1 MDIEEKDLGK
11 AIVTVASPEIYD
23 ATQAYER
30 LTYVKHNG
38 HVYLSKQDVPVG
50 ASPTGGDND
59 EYWLDY
65 EIAAASCRLGRAY
78 RRITD
83 WNVVRP
89 TGGSYDNP
97 HPVEEEWTAEPT
109 STNGI
114 LWYSERLFTED
125 GRNQDAEWSMP
136 AQLTYTLYTEFY
148 TSNVEKEPGTPDTHP
163 QNWVKGY
170 QEGYIWLATQEVY
183 NGSKQGWVVNLIR
196 GTKIESV
203 EATVDAEVG
212 TPAVVVIN
220 KGTELNPKFV
230 FQFTNMKGEH
240 GDRGNYTFIFNGEIN
255 PTGNNQTSSVVTPA
269 GITLAVG
276 DNVIDNNG
284 DVYIVRVIGPTTFAV
299 IQNAVQT
306 IRGIDTKRGVV
317 YMRSNND
324 SSVKTPTGGSYDNPV
339 PTESAWSTEIPDGVA
354 KLWVSTRMFTSN
366 GKNQEEAW
374 STPKNLTYVQ
384 YTETWYSTVE
394 NNPGNPDDN
403 PDNWNKTGTNFIW
416 IAVRTIY
423 NGSKQ
428 EWNIAKVVGKTGATG
443 PTGAPGSNG
452 SDGADG
458 KSASIKSA
466 TATVDANVGI
476 PSVAVTVG
484 GTEFERTFDFAFKNL
499 KGQKGDKG
507 DIGNTGEKGDT
518 GAAGKDGKNFTILG
532 YKDSLEQ
539 LQTDVPSPAQGD
551 AYGVGTAE
559 PYELYI
565 YDTTKGWVANGTIGG
580 GTSVDVVDNLA
591 TADSEKALSAN
602 MGKKLNEDKLAI
614 GDVVNNLTTN
624 DAKKA
629 LSAAQGK
636 VLNESKI
643 DDAPKDG
650 SPYMRKNGAWS
661 AYTQI
666 EEVYTFEP
674 DLTTDKVTQEEY
686 NKLKAAI
693 EAGKI
698 IALKQQDIVGGYT
711 ISIAIFMENTISLMY
726 NAGDS
731 FTLLSIT
738 SDLTISVEARYCLL
752 PNNTKEYEVTGDYNP
767 AHKKYVDE
775 AVVANSHKVLPGE
788 VLEITQD
795 MASDDIFA
803 KFGGKSA
810 YLDFVKNTSTN
821 SIIRVEGGALCV
833 ASMISYTND
842 NTSTLDIQTLGLN
855 ASQYIRVTVS
865 SGTASALT
873 AKYIFVNE
881 SDVLKKNNT
890 TAYTPTQN
898 YHPATKKYADAS
910 SLYKVYNLGLN
921 VIDRTGVLLLWE
933 AEKDEYNATVYRG
946 IMMGSLCTIPLNGIT
961 QAGGVPLVSMFASFR
976 KIGENNETDFMYARG
991 SSYIR
996 VAPATVIYNNKDY
1009 TALQIEVSG
1018 EADIMNFVGYFNR
1031 PPLLTWVPYLEET
1044 GSGTVI
1050 LNEEINNNIEVS
1062 AAKELVGSSD
1072 VLTKT
1077 NTSAYTP
1084 TQPYHPAT
1092 KKYVDDKVY
1101 VVNNSTWE
1109 EVLRNNK
1116 SINGTDVQ
1124 ALVNKLFG
1132 SYSEFLSLLQG
1143 VNDNVYIGL
1152 KFTDWMYDDANG
1164 YGVGS
1169 SYTVSNLYAKH
1180 NTAEG
1185 EFNCNF
1191 TYFYKNALKCCII
1204 SVNEASNH
1212 NYDKLIIQDIVTSD
1226 NLTTITKK
1234 TAAEY
1239 EALGSKDANTA
1250 YCVTD

>member
-23 ATQAYER
+23 VTQAYER

-50 ASPTGGDND
+50 TAPTGGDND

-97 HPVEEEWTAEPT
+97 HPVEEEWSAEPT
-109 STNGI
+109 SANGI

-183 NGSKQGWVVNLIR
+183 NGSKQGWVVTLLR

-212 TPAVVVIN
+212 TPTVVVIN
-220 KGTELNPKFV
+220 KGTDLNPKFV

-255 PTGNNQTSSVVTPA
+255 PTGNNQTSSVVTPT

-284 DVYIVRVIGPTTFAV
+284 DVYTVRVIGPTTFAV
-299 IQNAVQT
+299 IQDAVQT

-324 SSVKTPTGGSYDNPV
+324 ASVKTPTGGSYDNPV
-339 PTESAWSTEIPDGVA
+339 PTESTWNTEIPDGSA

-403 PDNWNKTGTNFIW
+403 PDNWSKTGNNFIW

-476 PSVAVTVG
+476 PSVDVTVG

-507 DIGNTGEKGDT
+507 DIGKTGEKGDT

-551 AYGVGTAE
+551 AYGVGTVE

-580 GTSVDVVDNLA
+580 GTSVDVVDNL
-591 TADSEKALSAN
+591 TTGDADKALSAN

-636 VLNESKI
+636 KLQDEKVE
-643 DDAPKDG
+643 DAPKDG

-674 DLTTDKVTQEEY
+674 DLTTDKITQEEY
-686 NKLKAAI
+686 NKLKAAVQ
-693 EAGKI
+693 AGKVI
-698 IALKQQDIVGGYT
+698 VLKQQDIPGGYVMST
-711 ISIAIFMENTISLMY
+711 SIFMENTINLMY
-726 NAGDS
+726 SVGDS

-738 SDLTISVEARYCLL
+738 SDLNVTVEAQYCLL

-775 AVVANSHKVLPGE
+775 AVVANSYKVLPTE
-788 VLEITQD
+788 VLEITQG

-810 YLDFVKNTSTN
+810 YLDFVKNTPTN

-890 TAYTPTQN
+890 TAYTPTQH
-898 YHPATKKYADAS
+898 YHPATKA
-910 SLYKVYNLGLN
+910 
-921 VIDRTGVLLLWE
+921 
-933 AEKDEYNATVYRG
+933 
-946 IMMGSLCTIPLNGIT
+946 
-961 QAGGVPLVSMFASFR
+961 
-976 KIGENNETDFMYARG
+976 
-991 SSYIR
+991 
-996 VAPATVIYNNKDY
+996 
-1009 TALQIEVSG
+1009 
-1018 EADIMNFVGYFNR
+1018 
-1031 PPLLTWVPYLEET
+1031 
-1044 GSGTVI
+1044 
-1050 LNEEINNNIEVS
+1050 
-1062 AAKELVGSSD
+1062 
-1072 VLTKT
+1072 
-1077 NTSAYTP
+1077 
-1084 TQPYHPAT
+1084 
-1092 KKYVDDKVY
+1092 YVDDIGYGRTITIATTADKFLNTANLSGVDAEQRVIDLFGTLDHFKNVVANILANHVRY
-1101 VVNNSTWE
+1101 YFHFGDNPNNNCVELGCVNAWRANNNSSHQLHFIITYYDENNLYTNRISIVVNNDTA
-1109 EVLRNNK
+1109 K
-1116 SINGTDVQ
+1116 SKVII
-1124 ALVNKLFG
+1124 ASLVN
-1132 SYSEFLSLLQG
+1132 S
-1143 VNDNVYIGL
+1143 DNVATL
-1152 KFTDWMYDDANG
+1152 
-1164 YGVGS
+1164 
-1169 SYTVSNLYAKH
+1169 
-1180 NTAEG
+1180 
-1185 EFNCNF
+1185 
-1191 TYFYKNALKCCII
+1191 
-1204 SVNEASNH
+1204 
-1212 NYDKLIIQDIVTSD
+1212 
-1226 NLTTITKK
+1226 TKK
-1234 TAAEY
+1234 TSTEY
-1239 EALGSKDANTA
+1239 SNINPKANNTA
-1250 YCVTD
+1250 YLVTDD

>member
-50 ASPTGGDND
+50 ASPTGSDND

-109 STNGI
+109 SANGI

-212 TPAVVVIN
+212 TPTVVVIN
-220 KGTELNPKFV
+220 KGTELNPKFI

-255 PTGNNQTSSVVTPA
+255 PTGNNQTSSVVTPT

-284 DVYIVRVIGPTTFAV
+284 DVYTVRVIGPTTFAV
-299 IQNAVQT
+299 IQDAVQT

-339 PTESAWSTEIPDGVA
+339 PTESAWSTEIPDGSA

-403 PDNWNKTGTNFIW
+403 PDNWSKTGNNFIW

-428 EWNIAKVVGKTGATG
+428 EWNIAKVIGKTGATG

-476 PSVAVTVG
+476 PSVDVTVG

-507 DIGNTGEKGDT
+507 DIGKTGEKGDT

-551 AYGVGTAE
+551 AYGVGTVE

-580 GTSVDVVDNLA
+580 GTSVDVVDNL
-591 TADSEKALSAN
+591 TTGDADKALSAN
-602 MGKKLNEDKLAI
+602 MGKKLNDEKLAI
-614 GDVVNNLTTN
+614 TNIVNNLTTN
-624 DAKKA
+624 DSKKA

-636 VLNESKI
+636 ALNESKI

-674 DLTTDKVTQEEY
+674 DLTTDKITQEEY
-686 NKLKAAI
+686 NKLKAAVQ
-693 EAGKI
+693 AGKVI
-698 IALKQQDIVGGYT
+698 VLKQQDIPGGYVMS
-711 ISIAIFMENTISLMY
+711 ISIFMENTINLMY
-726 NAGDS
+726 SAGDS

-738 SDLTISVEARYCLL
+738 SDLNVTVEARYCLL
-752 PNNTKEYEVTGDYNP
+752 PNNTKEYEVTGNYNP

-775 AVVANSHKVLPGE
+775 AVVANSYKVLPIE
-788 VLEITQD
+788 VLEITQG
-795 MASDDIFA
+795 MASDDIFN

-810 YLDFVKNTSTN
+810 YLDFVKNTPTN

-833 ASMISYTND
+833 ASMITYTDD

-865 SGTASALT
+865 GGTASALT
-873 AKYIFVNE
+873 TKYIFVNE

-898 YHPATKKYADAS
+898 YHPATKKYADNS

-933 AEKDEYNATVYRG
+933 AEKDEYDATVYRG

-1018 EADIMNFVGYFNR
+1018 EADIMNFVGYFDR

-1044 GSGTVI
+1044 GSDEVI
-1050 LNEEINNNIEVS
+1050 LNEEINSNIDVS

-1077 NTSAYTP
+1077 NTNAFTP
-1084 TQPYHPAT
+1084 TSDYQPAT
-1092 KKYVDDKVY
+1092 KKYVDTAIYGKIINTDSGTIS
-1101 VVNNSTWE
+1101 ND
-1109 EVLRNNK
+1109 L
-1116 SINGTDVQ
+1116 IANGTNLTGVD
-1124 ALVNKLFG
+1124 AEERIMRYFG
-1132 SYSEFLSLLQG
+1132 NLANFR
-1143 VNDNVYIGL
+1143 NV
-1152 KFTDWMYDDANG
+1152 
-1164 YGVGS
+1164 V
-1169 SYTVSNLYAKH
+1169 
-1180 NTAEG
+1180 
-1185 EFNCNF
+1185 
-1191 TYFYKNALKCCII
+1191 
-1204 SVNEASNH
+1204 
-1212 NYDKLIIQDIVTSD
+1212 QDIVENHTRYFIHNGNDCRELGCLNVWKNTGNTEHELHFILTAFGNGDLYTKRYSIRVTENTADARFIIENIVSSD
-1226 NLTTITKK
+1226 NLKTITKK
-1234 TAAEY
+1234 STEEY
-1239 EALGSKDANTA
+1239 SAITNKDANTV

>member
-11 AIVTVASPEIYD
+11 AIVTVANPEIYD
-23 ATQAYER
+23 TTQAYEK

-65 EIAAASCRLGRAY
+65 VIAAASCRLGRAY

-109 STNGI
+109 SANGI

-163 QNWVKGY
+163 QNWIKGY
-170 QEGYIWLATQEVY
+170 QEGYIWLATQEVC

-212 TPAVVVIN
+212 TPAVVVLN

-230 FQFTNMKGEH
+230 FQFTNMKGKH

-284 DVYIVRVIGPTTFAV
+284 DVYTVRVIGPTTFAV
-299 IQNAVQT
+299 IQDAVQT

-324 SSVKTPTGGSYDNPV
+324 SSVKTPTGGSYNNPV
-339 PTESAWSTEIPDGVA
+339 PIESAWSTEIPDGAA

-403 PDNWNKTGTNFIW
+403 PDNWSKTGNNFIW

-423 NGSKQ
+423 NDSKQ

-443 PTGAPGSNG
+443 PTGAPGSDG
-452 SDGADG
+452 IDGADG

-466 TATVDANVGI
+466 TATVDANVGT
-476 PSVAVTVG
+476 PSVTVTVG

-507 DIGNTGEKGDT
+507 NIGNTGEKGDT

-551 AYGVGTAE
+551 AYSVGTVK

-565 YDTTKGWVANGTIGG
+565 YDTTKGWVANGITGG
-580 GTSVDVVDNLA
+580 VISVDVVDNL
-591 TADSEKALSAN
+591 TTGDADKALSAN

-624 DAKKA
+624 DSKKA

-636 VLNESKI
+636 KLQDEKVE
-643 DDAPKDG
+643 DAPKDG
-650 SPYMRKNGAWS
+650 SPYMRKNGTWS

-674 DLTTDKVTQEEY
+674 DLTTDKITQEEY
-686 NKLKAAI
+686 NKLKAAVQ
-693 EAGKI
+693 AGKVI
-698 IALKQQDIVGGYT
+698 VLKQQDIPGGYVMS
-711 ISIAIFMENTISLMY
+711 ISIFMENTINLMY
-726 NAGDS
+726 STGDS

-738 SDLTISVEARYCLL
+738 SDLNVTVEAQYCLL
-752 PNNTKEYEVTGDYNP
+752 PNNTKEYEVTGNYNP

-775 AVVANSHKVLPGE
+775 AVVANSYKVLPTE
-788 VLEITQD
+788 VLEITQG
-795 MASDDIFA
+795 MASDDIFT

-810 YLDFVKNTSTN
+810 YLDFVKNTPTN

-865 SGTASALT
+865 GGTASALT

-890 TAYTPTQN
+890 TAYTPTQH
-898 YHPATKKYADAS
+898 YHPATKSYADNIGYGRTITTTADKF
-910 SLYKVYNLGLN
+910 LNTANLSG
-921 VIDRTGVLLLWE
+921 VDAEQRAIDLF
-933 AEKDEYNATVYRG
+933 
-946 IMMGSLCTIPLNGIT
+946 GSLDNFKNVVANILANHVRYYFHFGDNPNNDCVELGCVNAWRANDKSSHKLNFIIT
-961 QAGGVPLVSMFASFR
+961 YYD
-976 KIGENNETDFMYARG
+976 ENNLYTNRI
-991 SSYIR
+991 YI
-996 VAPATVIYNNKDY
+996 
-1009 TALQIEVSG
+1009 
-1018 EADIMNFVGYFNR
+1018 
-1031 PPLLTWVPYLEET
+1031 
-1044 GSGTVI
+1044 
-1050 LNEEINNNIEVS
+1050 
-1062 AAKELVGSSD
+1062 
-1072 VLTKT
+1072 
-1077 NTSAYTP
+1077 
-1084 TQPYHPAT
+1084 
-1092 KKYVDDKVY
+1092 
-1101 VVNNSTWE
+1101 VVNNDTAASK
-1109 EVLRNNK
+1109 VIIA
-1116 SINGTDVQ
+1116 S
-1124 ALVNKLFG
+1124 LVN
-1132 SYSEFLSLLQG
+1132 S
-1143 VNDNVYIGL
+1143 DNVATL
-1152 KFTDWMYDDANG
+1152 
-1164 YGVGS
+1164 
-1169 SYTVSNLYAKH
+1169 
-1180 NTAEG
+1180 
-1185 EFNCNF
+1185 
-1191 TYFYKNALKCCII
+1191 
-1204 SVNEASNH
+1204 
-1212 NYDKLIIQDIVTSD
+1212 
-1226 NLTTITKK
+1226 TKK
-1234 TAAEY
+1234 TSTEY
-1239 EALGSKDANTA
+1239 SNINPKANNTA
-1250 YCVTD
+1250 YLVTDD

>member
-11 AIVTVASPEIYD
+11 AIVTVASSEIYD

-97 HPVEEEWTAEPT
+97 HPVGDEWSAEPT
-109 STNGI
+109 SANGI

-183 NGSKQGWVVNLIR
+183 NGSKQGWVVTLLR

-212 TPAVVVIN
+212 TPTVVVIN
-220 KGTELNPKFV
+220 KGTDLNPKFV

-255 PTGNNQTSSVVTPA
+255 PTGNNQTSSVVTPT
-269 GITLAVG
+269 GIILAVG
-276 DNVIDNNG
+276 DCVIDNNG
-284 DVYIVRVIGPTTFAV
+284 DVYTVRVIGPTTFAV
-299 IQNAVQT
+299 IQDAVQT

-324 SSVKTPTGGSYDNPV
+324 SSVKTPTGGSYNNPV
-339 PTESAWSTEIPDGVA
+339 PIESAWSTEIPDGAA

-403 PDNWNKTGTNFIW
+403 PDNWSKTGNNFIW

-443 PTGAPGSNG
+443 PTGAPGS
-452 SDGADG
+452 DG
-458 KSASIKSA
+458 
-466 TATVDANVGI
+466 VD
-476 PSVAVTVG
+476 
-484 GTEFERTFDFAFKNL
+484 
-499 KGQKGDKG
+499 
-507 DIGNTGEKGDT
+507 
-518 GAAGKDGKNFTILG
+518 GKDGKSFTILG

-539 LQTDVPSPAQGD
+539 LQTDVPNPAQGD

-565 YDTTKGWVANGTIGG
+565 YDITKGWVANGTIGG
-580 GTSVDVVDNLA
+580 GTSVDVVDNLT
-591 TADSEKALSAN
+591 TADADKALSAN
-602 MGKKLNEDKLAI
+602 MGKKLNDEKLAI
-614 GDVVNNLTTN
+614 TNIVNNLTTN
-624 DAKKA
+624 DSKKA

-636 VLNESKI
+636 ALNESKI

-674 DLTTDKVTQEEY
+674 DLTTEKITQEEY
-686 NKLKAAI
+686 NKLKAAVQ
-693 EAGKI
+693 AGKVI
-698 IALKQQDIVGGYT
+698 VLKQQDVPGGYVMS
-711 ISIAIFMENTISLMY
+711 ISIFMENTINLLY
-726 NAGDS
+726 NAGNS

-738 SDLTISVEARYCLL
+738 SDLTISVETQYCLL

-775 AVVANSHKVLPGE
+775 AVVANSYKVLPTE
-788 VLEITQD
+788 ILDITQD

-810 YLDFVKNTSTN
+810 YLDFVKNTPTN
-821 SIIRVEGGALCV
+821 SIIRVKGGALCV

-865 SGTASALT
+865 GGTASALT

-890 TAYTPTQN
+890 TAYTPTQH
-898 YHPATKKYADAS
+898 YHPATKA
-910 SLYKVYNLGLN
+910 
-921 VIDRTGVLLLWE
+921 
-933 AEKDEYNATVYRG
+933 
-946 IMMGSLCTIPLNGIT
+946 
-961 QAGGVPLVSMFASFR
+961 
-976 KIGENNETDFMYARG
+976 
-991 SSYIR
+991 
-996 VAPATVIYNNKDY
+996 
-1009 TALQIEVSG
+1009 
-1018 EADIMNFVGYFNR
+1018 
-1031 PPLLTWVPYLEET
+1031 
-1044 GSGTVI
+1044 
-1050 LNEEINNNIEVS
+1050 
-1062 AAKELVGSSD
+1062 
-1072 VLTKT
+1072 
-1077 NTSAYTP
+1077 
-1084 TQPYHPAT
+1084 
-1092 KKYVDDKVY
+1092 YVDDKVY

-1152 KFTDWMYDDANG
+1152 KFTDWMYDDIDG

-1169 SYTVSNLYAKH
+1169 SYTASNLYAKH
-1180 NTAEG
+1180 NTVEG

-1204 SVNEASNH
+1204 NVNEALNH
-1212 NYDKLIIQDIVTSD
+1212 NYDKLIIQDIVASD
-1226 NLTTITKK
+1226 NLTTLTKK

-1239 EALGSKDANTA
+1239 EALGSKDANTV

>member
-23 ATQAYER
+23 AEQAYER

-50 ASPTGGDND
+50 ISPTGGDND

-97 HPVEEEWTAEPT
+97 HPVEEEWSAEPT
-109 STNGI
+109 SANGI

-212 TPAVVVIN
+212 TPAVVVLN
-220 KGTELNPKFV
+220 KGTDLNPKFI

-269 GITLAVG
+269 GIVLAVG

-299 IQNAVQT
+299 IQDAVQT

-339 PTESAWSTEIPDGVA
+339 PTESTWNTEIPDGSA

-403 PDNWNKTGTNFIW
+403 PDNWSKTGNNFIW

-476 PSVAVTVG
+476 PSVDVTVG

-507 DIGNTGEKGDT
+507 DIGKTGEKGDT

-551 AYGVGTAE
+551 AYGVGTVE

-580 GTSVDVVDNLA
+580 GTSVDVVDNL
-591 TADSEKALSAN
+591 TTGDADKALSAN

-624 DAKKA
+624 DSNKA

-636 VLNESKI
+636 KLQDEKVE
-643 DDAPKDG
+643 DAPKDG

-674 DLTTDKVTQEEY
+674 DLTTDKITQEEY

-711 ISIAIFMENTISLMY
+711 ISIAIFMENTIGLMY

-775 AVVANSHKVLPGE
+775 AVVANSYKVLPTE

-803 KFGGKSA
+803 KFGGKFA
-810 YLDFVKNTSTN
+810 YLDFVKNTPTN

-833 ASMISYTND
+833 ASMITYTDD

-865 SGTASALT
+865 GGTASALT

-881 SDVLKKNNT
+881 SDVLTKN
-890 TAYTPTQN
+890 
-898 YHPATKKYADAS
+898 
-910 SLYKVYNLGLN
+910 
-921 VIDRTGVLLLWE
+921 
-933 AEKDEYNATVYRG
+933 
-946 IMMGSLCTIPLNGIT
+946 
-961 QAGGVPLVSMFASFR
+961 
-976 KIGENNETDFMYARG
+976 
-991 SSYIR
+991 
-996 VAPATVIYNNKDY
+996 
-1009 TALQIEVSG
+1009 
-1018 EADIMNFVGYFNR
+1018 
-1031 PPLLTWVPYLEET
+1031 
-1044 GSGTVI
+1044 
-1050 LNEEINNNIEVS
+1050 
-1062 AAKELVGSSD
+1062 
-1072 VLTKT
+1072 

-1084 TQPYHPAT
+1084 TNDYQPAT
-1092 KKYVDDKVY
+1092 KKYVDAAIYGKIINADSGTISNDLVA
-1101 VVNNSTWE
+1101 
-1109 EVLRNNK
+1109 
-1116 SINGTDVQ
+1116 NGTNLTGVN
-1124 ALVNKLFG
+1124 AEERVMRYFGNLVNFR
-1132 SYSEFLSLLQG
+1132 
-1143 VNDNVYIGL
+1143 
-1152 KFTDWMYDDANG
+1152 
-1164 YGVGS
+1164 
-1169 SYTVSNLYAKH
+1169 
-1180 NTAEG
+1180 
-1185 EFNCNF
+1185 
-1191 TYFYKNALKCCII
+1191 
-1204 SVNEASNH
+1204 SVV
-1212 NYDKLIIQDIVTSD
+1212 QDIVKNHTRYFIHNSNDYRELGCLNVWKNTGNTEHELHFILTGFGDGNLHTKRYSIRITENTADARFIIENIVSSD
-1226 NLTTITKK
+1226 NLKTVTKK
-1234 TAAEY
+1234 STEEYTAITN
-1239 EALGSKDANTA
+1239 KDANTV

>member
-83 WNVVRP
+83 WNVARP

-109 STNGI
+109 SANGI

-220 KGTELNPKFV
+220 KGTELNPKFI

-255 PTGNNQTSSVVTPA
+255 PTGNNQTSSVVTPT

-284 DVYIVRVIGPTTFAV
+284 DVYTVRVIGPTTFAV
-299 IQNAVQT
+299 IQDAVQT

-324 SSVKTPTGGSYDNPV
+324 SSVKTPTGGSYANPV
-339 PTESAWSTEIPDGVA
+339 PTESAWSTEIPDGSA

-403 PDNWNKTGTNFIW
+403 PDNWSKTGNNFIW

-466 TATVDANVGI
+466 TATIDANVGI

-551 AYGVGTAE
+551 AYGVGTVE

-580 GTSVDVVDNLA
+580 GTSVDVVDNL
-591 TADSEKALSAN
+591 TTGDADKALSAN
-602 MGKKLNEDKLAI
+602 MGKKLNDEKLASA
-614 GDVVNNLTTN
+614 DVINDLTTN

-636 VLNESKI
+636 KLQDEKI
-643 DDAPKDG
+643 SDAPKDG

-698 IALKQQDIVGGYT
+698 IALKQQDIPGGYVMS
-711 ISIAIFMENTISLMY
+711 ISIFMENIINLMY
-726 NAGDS
+726 SAGDS
-731 FTLLSIT
+731 FTLISIT
-738 SDLTISVEARYCLL
+738 SDLNITVETRYCLL

-775 AVVANSHKVLPGE
+775 AVVANSYKVLPGE
-788 VLEITQD
+788 VLEITQG

-810 YLDFVKNTSTN
+810 YLDFVKNTPTN

-855 ASQYIRVTVS
+855 ASQYIRITVS
-865 SGTASALT
+865 GGTASALT

-890 TAYTPTQN
+890 TAYTPTQH
-898 YHPATKKYADAS
+898 YHPATKAYADNIGYGRTITINNAD
-910 SLYKVYNLGLN
+910 KVLNTANLSGVDAEQR
-921 VIDRTGVLLLWE
+921 VIDLF
-933 AEKDEYNATVYRG
+933 
-946 IMMGSLCTIPLNGIT
+946 GSLDIFKNVVANILANHVRYYFHFGDNSNNDCVELGCVNAWRANNNSSHKLNFIIT
-961 QAGGVPLVSMFASFR
+961 YYD
-976 KIGENNETDFMYARG
+976 ENNL
-991 SSYIR
+991 
-996 VAPATVIYNNKDY
+996 Y
-1009 TALQIEVSG
+1009 T
-1018 EADIMNFVGYFNR
+1018 NR
-1031 PPLLTWVPYLEET
+1031 I
-1044 GSGTVI
+1044 SI
-1050 LNEEINNNIEVS
+1050 
-1062 AAKELVGSSD
+1062 
-1072 VLTKT
+1072 
-1077 NTSAYTP
+1077 
-1084 TQPYHPAT
+1084 
-1092 KKYVDDKVY
+1092 
-1101 VVNNSTWE
+1101 VVNNDTTASK
-1109 EVLRNNK
+1109 VIIA
-1116 SINGTDVQ
+1116 S
-1124 ALVNKLFG
+1124 LVN
-1132 SYSEFLSLLQG
+1132 S
-1143 VNDNVYIGL
+1143 DNVATL
-1152 KFTDWMYDDANG
+1152 
-1164 YGVGS
+1164 
-1169 SYTVSNLYAKH
+1169 
-1180 NTAEG
+1180 
-1185 EFNCNF
+1185 
-1191 TYFYKNALKCCII
+1191 
-1204 SVNEASNH
+1204 
-1212 NYDKLIIQDIVTSD
+1212 
-1226 NLTTITKK
+1226 TKK
-1234 TAAEY
+1234 TSTEY
-1239 EALGSKDANTA
+1239 SNINPKADNTA
-1250 YCVTD
+1250 YLVTDD

>member
-109 STNGI
+109 SANGI

-220 KGTELNPKFV
+220 KGTELNPKFI

-255 PTGNNQTSSVVTPA
+255 PTGNNQTSSVVTPT

-284 DVYIVRVIGPTTFAV
+284 DVYTVRVIGPTTFAV
-299 IQNAVQT
+299 IQDAVQT

-339 PTESAWSTEIPDGVA
+339 PTESTWNTEIPDGSA

-403 PDNWNKTGTNFIW
+403 PDNWSKTGNNFIW

-476 PSVAVTVG
+476 PSVDVTVG

-507 DIGNTGEKGDT
+507 DIGKTGEKGDT

-551 AYGVGTAE
+551 AYGVGTVE

-580 GTSVDVVDNLA
+580 GTSVDVVDNL
-591 TADSEKALSAN
+591 TTGDADKALSAN

-636 VLNESKI
+636 KLQDEKVE
-643 DDAPKDG
+643 DAPKDG

-674 DLTTDKVTQEEY
+674 DLTTDKITQEEY
-686 NKLKAAI
+686 NKLKAAVQ
-693 EAGKI
+693 AGKVI
-698 IALKQQDIVGGYT
+698 VLKQQDIPGGYVMST
-711 ISIAIFMENTISLMY
+711 SIFMENTINLMY
-726 NAGDS
+726 SVGDS

-738 SDLTISVEARYCLL
+738 SDLNVTVEAQYCLL

-775 AVVANSHKVLPGE
+775 AVVANSYKVLPTE
-788 VLEITQD
+788 VLEITQG

-810 YLDFVKNTSTN
+810 YLDFVKNTPTN

-833 ASMISYTND
+833 ASMITYTDD

-865 SGTASALT
+865 GGTASALT
-873 AKYIFVNE
+873 VKYIFVNE

-890 TAYTPTQN
+890 TAYTPTQH
-898 YHPATKKYADAS
+898 YHPATKA
-910 SLYKVYNLGLN
+910 
-921 VIDRTGVLLLWE
+921 
-933 AEKDEYNATVYRG
+933 
-946 IMMGSLCTIPLNGIT
+946 
-961 QAGGVPLVSMFASFR
+961 
-976 KIGENNETDFMYARG
+976 
-991 SSYIR
+991 
-996 VAPATVIYNNKDY
+996 
-1009 TALQIEVSG
+1009 
-1018 EADIMNFVGYFNR
+1018 
-1031 PPLLTWVPYLEET
+1031 
-1044 GSGTVI
+1044 
-1050 LNEEINNNIEVS
+1050 
-1062 AAKELVGSSD
+1062 
-1072 VLTKT
+1072 
-1077 NTSAYTP
+1077 
-1084 TQPYHPAT
+1084 
-1092 KKYVDDKVY
+1092 YVDDIGYGRTITIATTADKFLNTANLSGVDAEQRVIDLFGTLDHFKNVVANILANHVRY
-1101 VVNNSTWE
+1101 YFHFGDNPNNNCVELGCVNAWRANNNSSHELHFIITYYDENNLYTNRISIVVNNDTA
-1109 EVLRNNK
+1109 K
-1116 SINGTDVQ
+1116 SKVII
-1124 ALVNKLFG
+1124 ASLVN
-1132 SYSEFLSLLQG
+1132 S
-1143 VNDNVYIGL
+1143 DNVATL
-1152 KFTDWMYDDANG
+1152 
-1164 YGVGS
+1164 
-1169 SYTVSNLYAKH
+1169 
-1180 NTAEG
+1180 
-1185 EFNCNF
+1185 
-1191 TYFYKNALKCCII
+1191 
-1204 SVNEASNH
+1204 
-1212 NYDKLIIQDIVTSD
+1212 
-1226 NLTTITKK
+1226 TKK
-1234 TAAEY
+1234 TSTEY
-1239 EALGSKDANTA
+1239 SNINPKADNTA
-1250 YCVTD
+1250 YLVTDD

>member
-50 ASPTGGDND
+50 TSPTGGDND

-65 EIAAASCRLGRAY
+65 EIVAASCRLGRAY
-78 RRITD
+78 RRIAD

-109 STNGI
+109 SANGI

-299 IQNAVQT
+299 IQDAVQT

-339 PTESAWSTEIPDGVA
+339 PTESAWSTEIPDGSA
-354 KLWVSTRMFTSN
+354 KLWISTRMFTSN

-403 PDNWNKTGTNFIW
+403 PDNWSKTGTNFIW
-416 IAVRTIY
+416 IAVRTIH

-428 EWNIAKVVGKTGATG
+428 EWNIAKVV
-443 PTGAPGSNG
+443 
-452 SDGADG
+452 
-458 KSASIKSA
+458 
-466 TATVDANVGI
+466 
-476 PSVAVTVG
+476 
-484 GTEFERTFDFAFKNL
+484 
-499 KGQKGDKG
+499 
-507 DIGNTGEKGDT
+507 GNTGEKGDT

-551 AYGVGTAE
+551 AYGVGTVE

-565 YDTTKGWVANGTIGG
+565 YDTTKGWVANGTISNV
-580 GTSVDVVDNLA
+580 TSVDVVDNL
-591 TADSEKALSAN
+591 TTDDSEKALSAN

-650 SPYMRKNGAWS
+650 SLYMRKNGAWS

-711 ISIAIFMENTISLMY
+711 ISIATFMENTIDLMY

-788 VLEITQD
+788 VLEITQG

-810 YLDFVKNTSTN
+810 YLDFVKNTPTN
-821 SIIRVEGGALCV
+821 SIIRVESGALCV

-842 NTSTLDIQTLGLN
+842 NTSALAIQTLGLN
-855 ASQYIRVTVS
+855 ASQYIGVTVS

-873 AKYIFVNE
+873 VKYIFVNE

-890 TAYTPTQN
+890 TAYTPTQ
-898 YHPATKKYADAS
+898 
-910 SLYKVYNLGLN
+910 
-921 VIDRTGVLLLWE
+921 
-933 AEKDEYNATVYRG
+933 
-946 IMMGSLCTIPLNGIT
+946 
-961 QAGGVPLVSMFASFR
+961 
-976 KIGENNETDFMYARG
+976 
-991 SSYIR
+991 
-996 VAPATVIYNNKDY
+996 
-1009 TALQIEVSG
+1009 
-1018 EADIMNFVGYFNR
+1018 
-1031 PPLLTWVPYLEET
+1031 
-1044 GSGTVI
+1044 
-1050 LNEEINNNIEVS
+1050 
-1062 AAKELVGSSD
+1062 
-1072 VLTKT
+1072 
-1077 NTSAYTP
+1077 
-1084 TQPYHPAT
+1084 PYHPAT
-1092 KKYVDDKVY
+1092 KKYMDDKVY

-1143 VNDNVYIGL
+1143 VNDNVYIEL
-1152 KFTDWMYDDANG
+1152 KFTDWMYDNVNG

-1169 SYTVSNLYAKH
+1169 SYTASNLYAKY
-1180 NTAEG
+1180 NIAEG

-1204 SVNEASNH
+1204 NVNEASSH

>member
-50 ASPTGGDND
+50 DSPTGGDND

-109 STNGI
+109 SANGI

-220 KGTELNPKFV
+220 KGTELNPKFI

-255 PTGNNQTSSVVTPA
+255 PTGNNQTSSVVTPT

-284 DVYIVRVIGPTTFAV
+284 DVYTVRVIGPTTFAV
-299 IQNAVQT
+299 IQDAVQT

-324 SSVKTPTGGSYDNPV
+324 ASVKTPTGGSYTNPV
-339 PTESAWSTEIPDGVA
+339 PTESTWNTEIPDGSA

-403 PDNWNKTGTNFIW
+403 PDNWSKTGNNFIW

-428 EWNIAKVVGKTGATG
+428 EWNIAKVVGK
-443 PTGAPGSNG
+443 
-452 SDGADG
+452 
-458 KSASIKSA
+458 
-466 TATVDANVGI
+466 
-476 PSVAVTVG
+476 
-484 GTEFERTFDFAFKNL
+484 
-499 KGQKGDKG
+499 
-507 DIGNTGEKGDT
+507 TGEKGDT

-551 AYGVGTAE
+551 AYGVGTVE
-559 PYELYI
+559 PYKLYI
-565 YDTTKGWVANGTIGG
+565 YDTTKGWVANGTTGG
-580 GTSVDVVDNLA
+580 VTSVDVVDNL
-591 TADSEKALSAN
+591 TTGDADKALSAN
-602 MGKKLNEDKLAI
+602 MGKKLNDEKLASA
-614 GDVVNNLTTN
+614 DVINDLTTN

-636 VLNESKI
+636 KLQDEKI
-643 DDAPKDG
+643 SDAPKDG

-711 ISIAIFMENTISLMY
+711 ISIAIFMENTINLMY

-775 AVVANSHKVLPGE
+775 AVVANSYKVLPTE
-788 VLEITQD
+788 VLEITQG

-810 YLDFVKNTSTN
+810 YLDFVKNTPTN

-833 ASMISYTND
+833 ASMISYTDD

-855 ASQYIRVTVS
+855 ASQYIGVTVS
-865 SGTASALT
+865 GGTASALT

-890 TAYTPTQN
+890 TAYTPTQH
-898 YHPATKKYADAS
+898 YHPATKAYADNIGYGRTITTTADKF
-910 SLYKVYNLGLN
+910 LNTANLSGVDAEQQ
-921 VIDRTGVLLLWE
+921 VIDLF
-933 AEKDEYNATVYRG
+933 
-946 IMMGSLCTIPLNGIT
+946 GSLDNFKNVVANILANHVRYYFHFGDNPDNNCVELGCVNAWRANNNSSHELHFIIT
-961 QAGGVPLVSMFASFR
+961 YYD
-976 KIGENNETDFMYARG
+976 ENNL
-991 SSYIR
+991 
-996 VAPATVIYNNKDY
+996 Y
-1009 TALQIEVSG
+1009 T
-1018 EADIMNFVGYFNR
+1018 NR
-1031 PPLLTWVPYLEET
+1031 I
-1044 GSGTVI
+1044 SI
-1050 LNEEINNNIEVS
+1050 
-1062 AAKELVGSSD
+1062 
-1072 VLTKT
+1072 
-1077 NTSAYTP
+1077 
-1084 TQPYHPAT
+1084 
-1092 KKYVDDKVY
+1092 
-1101 VVNNSTWE
+1101 VVNNDTAASK
-1109 EVLRNNK
+1109 VIIA
-1116 SINGTDVQ
+1116 S
-1124 ALVNKLFG
+1124 LVN
-1132 SYSEFLSLLQG
+1132 S
-1143 VNDNVYIGL
+1143 DNVATL
-1152 KFTDWMYDDANG
+1152 
-1164 YGVGS
+1164 
-1169 SYTVSNLYAKH
+1169 
-1180 NTAEG
+1180 
-1185 EFNCNF
+1185 
-1191 TYFYKNALKCCII
+1191 
-1204 SVNEASNH
+1204 
-1212 NYDKLIIQDIVTSD
+1212 
-1226 NLTTITKK
+1226 TKK
-1234 TAAEY
+1234 TSTEY
-1239 EALGSKDANTA
+1239 SNINPKAGNTA
-1250 YCVTD
+1250 YLVTDD

>member
-38 HVYLSKQDVPVG
+38 HVYLSKQDVPV
-50 ASPTGGDND
+50 STPPTGGDND

-109 STNGI
+109 SANGI

-183 NGSKQGWVVNLIR
+183 NGSKQGWVVTLLR

-220 KGTELNPKFV
+220 KGTDLNPKFV

-255 PTGNNQTSSVVTPA
+255 PTGNNQTSSVVTPT

-284 DVYIVRVIGPTTFAV
+284 DVYTVRVIGPTTFAV
-299 IQNAVQT
+299 IQDAVQT

-324 SSVKTPTGGSYDNPV
+324 ASVKTPTGGSYDNPV
-339 PTESAWSTEIPDGVA
+339 PTESTWNTEIPDGSA

-403 PDNWNKTGTNFIW
+403 PDNWSKTGNNFIW
-416 IAVRTIY
+416 IAIRTIY

-476 PSVAVTVG
+476 PSVDVTVG

-507 DIGNTGEKGDT
+507 DIGKTGEKGDT

-551 AYGVGTAE
+551 AYGVGTVE

-580 GTSVDVVDNLA
+580 GTSVDVVDNL
-591 TADSEKALSAN
+591 TTGDADKALSAN
-602 MGKKLNEDKLAI
+602 MGKKLNDEKLAI
-614 GDVVNNLTTN
+614 TNIVNNLTTN
-624 DAKKA
+624 DSKKA

-636 VLNESKI
+636 ALNESKI

-674 DLTTDKVTQEEY
+674 DLTTDKITQEEY
-686 NKLKAAI
+686 NKLKAAVQ
-693 EAGKI
+693 AGKVI
-698 IALKQQDIVGGYT
+698 VLKQQDIPGGYVMS
-711 ISIAIFMENTISLMY
+711 ISIFMENTINLMY
-726 NAGDS
+726 SAGDS

-738 SDLTISVEARYCLL
+738 SDLNVTVEARYCLL

-775 AVVANSHKVLPGE
+775 AVVANSYKVLPGE

-810 YLDFVKNTSTN
+810 YLDFIKNTPTN

-833 ASMISYTND
+833 ASMITYTDD

-865 SGTASALT
+865 GGTASALT
-873 AKYIFVNE
+873 VKYIFVNE

-890 TAYTPTQN
+890 T
-898 YHPATKKYADAS
+898 
-910 SLYKVYNLGLN
+910 
-921 VIDRTGVLLLWE
+921 
-933 AEKDEYNATVYRG
+933 
-946 IMMGSLCTIPLNGIT
+946 
-961 QAGGVPLVSMFASFR
+961 
-976 KIGENNETDFMYARG
+976 
-991 SSYIR
+991 
-996 VAPATVIYNNKDY
+996 
-1009 TALQIEVSG
+1009 
-1018 EADIMNFVGYFNR
+1018 
-1031 PPLLTWVPYLEET
+1031 
-1044 GSGTVI
+1044 
-1050 LNEEINNNIEVS
+1050 
-1062 AAKELVGSSD
+1062 
-1072 VLTKT
+1072 
-1077 NTSAYTP
+1077 AYTP

-1152 KFTDWMYDDANG
+1152 KFTDWMYDING
-1164 YGVGS
+1164 YRVGS
-1169 SYTVSNLYAKH
+1169 SYTASNLYAKH

-1204 SVNEASNH
+1204 NVNEASNH
-1212 NYDKLIIQDIVTSD
+1212 NYDKLIIQDIVASD

-1239 EALGSKDANTA
+1239 EAIGSKDANTA

>member
-1 MDIEEKDLGK
+1 MDIEKKDLGK
-11 AIVTVASPEIYD
+11 AIVTVAEPEIYD
-23 ATQAYER
+23 EKLAYER

-50 ASPTGGDND
+50 VSPTGGDND

-97 HPVEEEWTAEPT
+97 HPVEEEWSAEPT
-109 STNGI
+109 SANGI

-269 GITLAVG
+269 GIVLAVG

-284 DVYIVRVIGPTTFAV
+284 NVYTVRVIGPTTFAV
-299 IQNAVQT
+299 IQDAVQT
-306 IRGIDTKRGVV
+306 IRGIDSKRGVV

-324 SSVKTPTGGSYDNPV
+324 SSVKTPTGGSYNNPV
-339 PTESAWSTEIPDGVA
+339 PTESAWSTEIPDGAA

-366 GKNQEEAW
+366 GKNQEEVW

-403 PDNWNKTGTNFIW
+403 PDNWSKTGNNFIW

-476 PSVAVTVG
+476 PSVDVTVG

-507 DIGNTGEKGDT
+507 DIGKTGEKGDT

-551 AYGVGTAE
+551 AYGVGTVE

-580 GTSVDVVDNLA
+580 GTSVDVVDNL
-591 TADSEKALSAN
+591 TTGDADKALSAN

-624 DAKKA
+624 DSKKA

-636 VLNESKI
+636 KLQDEKVE
-643 DDAPKDG
+643 DAPKDG

-674 DLTTDKVTQEEY
+674 DLTTDKITQEEY
-686 NKLKAAI
+686 NKLKAAVQ
-693 EAGKI
+693 AGKVI
-698 IALKQQDIVGGYT
+698 VLKQQDIPGGYVMS
-711 ISIAIFMENTISLMY
+711 ISIFMENTINLMY
-726 NAGDS
+726 SAGDS

-738 SDLTISVEARYCLL
+738 SDLNVTVEARYCLL

-775 AVVANSHKVLPGE
+775 AVVANSYKVLPIE
-788 VLEITQD
+788 VLEITQG

-810 YLDFVKNTSTN
+810 YLDFVKNTPTN

-865 SGTASALT
+865 GGIASALT

-890 TAYTPTQN
+890 TAYTPTQH
-898 YHPATKKYADAS
+898 YHPATKAYADNIGYGRTISITTTADKF
-910 SLYKVYNLGLN
+910 LNTANLSGVDAEQR
-921 VIDRTGVLLLWE
+921 VID
-933 AEKDEYNATVYRG
+933 
-946 IMMGSLCTIPLNGIT
+946 
-961 QAGGVPLVSMFASFR
+961 
-976 KIGENNETDFMYARG
+976 
-991 SSYIR
+991 
-996 VAPATVIYNNKDY
+996 
-1009 TALQIEVSG
+1009 
-1018 EADIMNFVGYFNR
+1018 
-1031 PPLLTWVPYLEET
+1031 
-1044 GSGTVI
+1044 
-1050 LNEEINNNIEVS
+1050 
-1062 AAKELVGSSD
+1062 
-1072 VLTKT
+1072 
-1077 NTSAYTP
+1077 
-1084 TQPYHPAT
+1084 
-1092 KKYVDDKVY
+1092 
-1101 VVNNSTWE
+1101 
-1109 EVLRNNK
+1109 
-1116 SINGTDVQ
+1116 
-1124 ALVNKLFG
+1124 LFG
-1132 SYSEFLSLLQG
+1132 SLDIFKNVVANILANHVRYYFHFADNPNNNCVELGCVNAWRANNNSSHELHFIITYYDENNLYTNRISIVINNDTAASKVIIASL
-1143 VNDNVYIGL
+1143 VNSDNVATL
-1152 KFTDWMYDDANG
+1152 
-1164 YGVGS
+1164 
-1169 SYTVSNLYAKH
+1169 
-1180 NTAEG
+1180 
-1185 EFNCNF
+1185 
-1191 TYFYKNALKCCII
+1191 
-1204 SVNEASNH
+1204 
-1212 NYDKLIIQDIVTSD
+1212 
-1226 NLTTITKK
+1226 TKK
-1234 TAAEY
+1234 TSTEY
-1239 EALGSKDANTA
+1239 SNINPKANNTA
-1250 YCVTD
+1250 YLVTDD

>member
-23 ATQAYER
+23 VTQAYER

-97 HPVEEEWTAEPT
+97 HPVEEEWTAQPT
-109 STNGI
+109 SANGI

-183 NGSKQGWVVNLIR
+183 NGSKQGWVVTLLR

-220 KGTELNPKFV
+220 KGTDLNPKFV

-255 PTGNNQTSSVVTPA
+255 PTGNNQTSSVVTPT

-284 DVYIVRVIGPTTFAV
+284 DVYTVRVIGPTTFAV
-299 IQNAVQT
+299 IQDAVQT

-324 SSVKTPTGGSYDNPV
+324 ASVKTPTGGSYDNPV
-339 PTESAWSTEIPDGVA
+339 PTESTWNTEIPDGSA

-403 PDNWNKTGTNFIW
+403 PDNWSKTGNNFIW

-507 DIGNTGEKGDT
+507 DIGKTGEKGDT

-551 AYGVGTAE
+551 AYGVGTVE

-565 YDTTKGWVANGTIGG
+565 YDTTKGWVANGTIVG
-580 GTSVDVVDNLA
+580 GTSVDVVDNL
-591 TADSEKALSAN
+591 TTGDADKALSAN

-636 VLNESKI
+636 KLQDEKVE
-643 DDAPKDG
+643 DAPKDG

-674 DLTTDKVTQEEY
+674 DLTTDKITQEEY
-686 NKLKAAI
+686 NKLKAAVQ
-693 EAGKI
+693 AGKVI
-698 IALKQQDIVGGYT
+698 VLKQQDIPGGYVMS
-711 ISIAIFMENTISLMY
+711 ISIFMENTINLMY
-726 NAGDS
+726 SAGDS

-738 SDLTISVEARYCLL
+738 SDLNVTVEAQYCLL

-767 AHKKYVDE
+767 THKKYVDE
-775 AVVANSHKVLPGE
+775 AVATNSYKVLPGE
-788 VLEITQD
+788 VLDITQG

-810 YLDFVKNTSTN
+810 YLDFVKNTPTN
-821 SIIRVEGGALCV
+821 SIIRVDGGALCV
-833 ASMISYTND
+833 ASAITYTDD

-865 SGTASALT
+865 GGTASALT
-873 AKYIFVNE
+873 VKYIFVNE
-881 SDVLKKNNT
+881 NDVLKKNNT
-890 TAYTPTQN
+890 DAYTPTQH
-898 YHPATKKYADAS
+898 YHPATKVYADNIGYGKTITTTAD
-910 SLYKVYNLGLN
+910 KFVNTANLSGIDAEQRVIGLF
-921 VIDRTGVLLLWE
+921 
-933 AEKDEYNATVYRG
+933 
-946 IMMGSLCTIPLNGIT
+946 GSL
-961 QAGGVPLVSMFASFR
+961 
-976 KIGENNETDFMYARG
+976 NNFKN
-991 SSYIR
+991 
-996 VAPATVIYNNKDY
+996 VV
-1009 TALQIEVSG
+1009 
-1018 EADIMNFVGYFNR
+1018 ADILANHVRYYFHFGDN
-1031 PPLLTWVPYLEET
+1031 P
-1044 GSGTVI
+1044 
-1050 LNEEINNNIEVS
+1050 NNNCV
-1062 AAKELVGSSD
+1062 ELGCVNARRANNNSSHELHFIITYYD
-1072 VLTKT
+1072 VNNLYT
-1077 NTSAYTP
+1077 NRISI
-1084 TQPYHPAT
+1084 
-1092 KKYVDDKVY
+1092 
-1101 VVNNSTWE
+1101 VVNNDTAASK
-1109 EVLRNNK
+1109 VIIA
-1116 SINGTDVQ
+1116 S
-1124 ALVNKLFG
+1124 LVN
-1132 SYSEFLSLLQG
+1132 S
-1143 VNDNVYIGL
+1143 DNVATL
-1152 KFTDWMYDDANG
+1152 
-1164 YGVGS
+1164 
-1169 SYTVSNLYAKH
+1169 
-1180 NTAEG
+1180 
-1185 EFNCNF
+1185 
-1191 TYFYKNALKCCII
+1191 
-1204 SVNEASNH
+1204 
-1212 NYDKLIIQDIVTSD
+1212 
-1226 NLTTITKK
+1226 TKK
-1234 TAAEY
+1234 TSIEY
-1239 EALGSKDANTA
+1239 SNINPKADNTA
-1250 YCVTD
+1250 YLVTDD

>member
-89 TGGSYDNP
+89 TGGNYDNP
-97 HPVEEEWTAEPT
+97 HPVEEEWSAEPT
-109 STNGI
+109 SANGI

-212 TPAVVVIN
+212 IPAVVVLN
-220 KGTELNPKFV
+220 KGTDLNPKFI

-255 PTGNNQTSSVVTPA
+255 PTGNNQTSSVVTST

-284 DVYIVRVIGPTTFAV
+284 DVYTVRDIGPTTFAV
-299 IQNAVQT
+299 IQDAVQT

-324 SSVKTPTGGSYDNPV
+324 SSVKTPTGGSYANPV
-339 PTESAWSTEIPDGVA
+339 PTESAWSTEIPDGSA

-403 PDNWNKTGTNFIW
+403 PDNWSKTGNNFIW

-580 GTSVDVVDNLA
+580 GTSVDVVDNLT
-591 TADSEKALSAN
+591 TADADKALSAN
-602 MGKKLNEDKLAI
+602 MGKKLNDEKLAI
-614 GDVVNNLTTN
+614 ANVVNNLTTN
-624 DAKKA
+624 DTKKA

-636 VLNESKI
+636 KLQDEKI
-643 DDAPKDG
+643 SDAPKDG

-775 AVVANSHKVLPGE
+775 AVVANSYKVLPGE
-788 VLEITQD
+788 VLEITQG

-810 YLDFVKNTSTN
+810 YLDFVKNTPTN
-821 SIIRVEGGALCV
+821 SIIRIDGGALCV
-833 ASMISYTND
+833 ASMITYTDD
-842 NTSTLDIQTLGLN
+842 NTSALDIQTLGLN

-890 TAYTPTQN
+890 TAYTPTQH
-898 YHPATKKYADAS
+898 YHPATKVYADNIGYGKTITTTVDKF
-910 SLYKVYNLGLN
+910 LNTTNLSGVDAEQR
-921 VIDRTGVLLLWE
+921 VID
-933 AEKDEYNATVYRG
+933 
-946 IMMGSLCTIPLNGIT
+946 
-961 QAGGVPLVSMFASFR
+961 
-976 KIGENNETDFMYARG
+976 
-991 SSYIR
+991 
-996 VAPATVIYNNKDY
+996 
-1009 TALQIEVSG
+1009 
-1018 EADIMNFVGYFNR
+1018 
-1031 PPLLTWVPYLEET
+1031 
-1044 GSGTVI
+1044 
-1050 LNEEINNNIEVS
+1050 
-1062 AAKELVGSSD
+1062 
-1072 VLTKT
+1072 
-1077 NTSAYTP
+1077 
-1084 TQPYHPAT
+1084 
-1092 KKYVDDKVY
+1092 
-1101 VVNNSTWE
+1101 
-1109 EVLRNNK
+1109 
-1116 SINGTDVQ
+1116 
-1124 ALVNKLFG
+1124 LFG
-1132 SYSEFLSLLQG
+1132 SLDNFKNVVADILANHVRYYFHFGDNPNNDCVELGCVNAWRANNNSSHELHFIITYYSANNLYTNRISIVINNDTAACKVIIASL
-1143 VNDNVYIGL
+1143 VNSDNVATL
-1152 KFTDWMYDDANG
+1152 
-1164 YGVGS
+1164 
-1169 SYTVSNLYAKH
+1169 
-1180 NTAEG
+1180 
-1185 EFNCNF
+1185 
-1191 TYFYKNALKCCII
+1191 
-1204 SVNEASNH
+1204 
-1212 NYDKLIIQDIVTSD
+1212 
-1226 NLTTITKK
+1226 TKK
-1234 TAAEY
+1234 TSTEY
-1239 EALGSKDANTA
+1239 SNINPKANNTA
-1250 YCVTD
+1250 YLVTDD

>member
-50 ASPTGGDND
+50 AAPTGGDND

-97 HPVEEEWTAEPT
+97 HPVEEEWSAEPT
-109 STNGI
+109 SANGI

-136 AQLTYTLYTEFY
+136 TQLTYTLYTEFY

-170 QEGYIWLATQEVY
+170 QEDYIWLATQEVY
-183 NGSKQGWVVNLIR
+183 NGSKQGWVVTLLR

-220 KGTELNPKFV
+220 KGTDLNPKFV

-255 PTGNNQTSSVVTPA
+255 PTENNQTSSIVIPA
-269 GITLAVG
+269 DITLAVG
-276 DNVIDNNG
+276 DNVIDDNG
-284 DVYIVRVIGPTTFAV
+284 NVYTIGNIDSTVFTV
-299 IQNAVQT
+299 IQDAVQN
-306 IRGIDTKRGVV
+306 IRGADTKRGVV

-324 SSVKTPTGGSYDNPV
+324 SSVKTPTGGSYNNPV
-339 PTESAWSTEIPDGVA
+339 PTESVWSTEIPDGAA

-366 GKNQEEAW
+366 GKNQEEVW

-384 YTETWYSTVE
+384 YTETWYSTIE

-403 PDNWNKTGTNFIW
+403 PDNWSKTGTDFIW

-428 EWNIAKVVGKTGATG
+428 EWNVAKVVGKTGATG

-466 TATVDANVGI
+466 TATIDANVGT
-476 PSVAVTVG
+476 PSVTVTAG
-484 GTEFERTFDFAFKNL
+484 GTELERTFDFAFKNL
-499 KGQKGDKG
+499 KGEKGDKG
-507 DIGNTGEKGDT
+507 DKGDT
-518 GAAGKDGKNFTILG
+518 GDTGLQGAPGKDGTNGKNFTILG
-532 YKDSLEQ
+532 YKDTLEQ

-559 PYELYI
+559 PYKLYI
-565 YDTTKGWVANGTIGG
+565 YDTTKGWVANGTTGG

-591 TADSEKALSAN
+591 TDDSEKALSAN
-602 MGKKLNEDKLAI
+602 MGKKLNDEKLAI
-614 GDVVNNLTTN
+614 ANVVNNLTTN

-636 VLNESKI
+636 KLQDEKVE
-643 DDAPKDG
+643 DAPKDG

-666 EEVYTFEP
+666 EEVYTFEH

-738 SDLTISVEARYCLL
+738 SDLTITVEARYCLL

-775 AVVANSHKVLPGE
+775 AVVANSYKVLPTE
-788 VLEITQD
+788 VFDITQG

-810 YLDFVKNTSTN
+810 YLDFVKNTPTN

-865 SGTASALT
+865 GGTASALT
-873 AKYIFVNE
+873 AKYFFVNE

-890 TAYTPTQN
+890 TAYTPTQH
-898 YHPATKKYADAS
+898 YHPATKAYADDIGYGRTITTTVDKFLNTA
-910 SLYKVYNLGLN
+910 NLSGIDAEQR
-921 VIDRTGVLLLWE
+921 VIDLF
-933 AEKDEYNATVYRG
+933 
-946 IMMGSLCTIPLNGIT
+946 GSLNNFKSVVANILANHVRYYFHFGDNPNNNCVELGCVNAWRAMNSSSYELHFIIT
-961 QAGGVPLVSMFASFR
+961 YF
-976 KIGENNETDFMYARG
+976 GENNL
-991 SSYIR
+991 
-996 VAPATVIYNNKDY
+996 Y
-1009 TALQIEVSG
+1009 T
-1018 EADIMNFVGYFNR
+1018 NR
-1031 PPLLTWVPYLEET
+1031 I
-1044 GSGTVI
+1044 SI
-1050 LNEEINNNIEVS
+1050 
-1062 AAKELVGSSD
+1062 
-1072 VLTKT
+1072 
-1077 NTSAYTP
+1077 
-1084 TQPYHPAT
+1084 
-1092 KKYVDDKVY
+1092 
-1101 VVNNSTWE
+1101 VVNNDTAASK
-1109 EVLRNNK
+1109 VIIA
-1116 SINGTDVQ
+1116 S
-1124 ALVNKLFG
+1124 LVN
-1132 SYSEFLSLLQG
+1132 S
-1143 VNDNVYIGL
+1143 DNVATL
-1152 KFTDWMYDDANG
+1152 
-1164 YGVGS
+1164 
-1169 SYTVSNLYAKH
+1169 
-1180 NTAEG
+1180 
-1185 EFNCNF
+1185 
-1191 TYFYKNALKCCII
+1191 
-1204 SVNEASNH
+1204 
-1212 NYDKLIIQDIVTSD
+1212 
-1226 NLTTITKK
+1226 TKK
-1234 TAAEY
+1234 TSTEY
-1239 EALGSKDANTA
+1239 SNVNPKANNTA
-1250 YCVTD
+1250 YLVTDD

>member
-23 ATQAYER
+23 VTQAYER

-50 ASPTGGDND
+50 TSPTGGDND

-97 HPVEEEWTAEPT
+97 HPVEEEWNAKPT
-109 STNGI
+109 SANGI

-148 TSNVEKEPGTPDTHP
+148 TSNVEKKPGTPDTHP
-163 QNWVKGY
+163 KNWVKGY
-170 QEGYIWLATQEVY
+170 KEGYIWLATQEVY
-183 NGSKQGWVVNLIR
+183 NGSKRGWVVTLLR

-203 EATVDAEVG
+203 KATVDAEVG
-212 TPAVVVIN
+212 TPTVVVIN
-220 KGTELNPKFV
+220 KGTDLNPKFV

-255 PTGNNQTSSVVTPA
+255 PTGNNQTSSVVTPT

-284 DVYIVRVIGPTTFAV
+284 DVYTVRVIGPTTFAV
-299 IQNAVQT
+299 IRDAVQT

-324 SSVKTPTGGSYDNPV
+324 ASVKTPTGGSYDNPV
-339 PTESAWSTEIPDGVA
+339 PTESTWNTEIPDGSA

-403 PDNWNKTGTNFIW
+403 PDNWSKTGNNFIW

-428 EWNIAKVVGKTGATG
+428 KWNIAKVVGK
-443 PTGAPGSNG
+443 
-452 SDGADG
+452 
-458 KSASIKSA
+458 
-466 TATVDANVGI
+466 
-476 PSVAVTVG
+476 
-484 GTEFERTFDFAFKNL
+484 
-499 KGQKGDKG
+499 
-507 DIGNTGEKGDT
+507 TGEKGDT

-551 AYGVGTAE
+551 AYGVGTVK
-559 PYELYI
+559 PYKLYI

-580 GTSVDVVDNLA
+580 GTSVDVVDNL
-591 TADSEKALSAN
+591 TTGDADKALSAN
-602 MGKKLNEDKLAI
+602 MGKKLNDEKLAI
-614 GDVVNNLTTN
+614 ANIVNNLTTN
-624 DAKKA
+624 DSKKA

-636 VLNESKI
+636 ALNESKI

-674 DLTTDKVTQEEY
+674 DLTTEKITQEDY
-686 NKLKAAI
+686 NKLKAAVQ
-693 EAGKI
+693 AGKVI
-698 IALKQQDIVGGYT
+698 VLKQQDIPGGYVMS
-711 ISIAIFMENTISLMY
+711 ISIFMENTINLMY

-731 FTLLSIT
+731 FILLNIT
-738 SDLTISVEARYCLL
+738 SDLTISVEARHYLL
-752 PNNTKEYEVTGDYNP
+752 PNNTVEYEVTGDYNP

-775 AVVANSHKVLPGE
+775 AVVANSYKVLPTE

-810 YLDFVKNTSTN
+810 YLDFVKNTPTN
-821 SIIRVEGGALCV
+821 SIIRVESGALCV
-833 ASMISYTND
+833 ASVISYTND
-842 NTSTLDIQTLGLN
+842 NTSTLAIQTLGLN
-855 ASQYIRVTVS
+855 ASQYIGVTVS
-865 SGTASALT
+865 GGTASALT

-890 TAYTPTQN
+890 TSYKPTQH
-898 YHPATKKYADAS
+898 YHPATKA
-910 SLYKVYNLGLN
+910 
-921 VIDRTGVLLLWE
+921 
-933 AEKDEYNATVYRG
+933 
-946 IMMGSLCTIPLNGIT
+946 
-961 QAGGVPLVSMFASFR
+961 
-976 KIGENNETDFMYARG
+976 
-991 SSYIR
+991 
-996 VAPATVIYNNKDY
+996 
-1009 TALQIEVSG
+1009 
-1018 EADIMNFVGYFNR
+1018 
-1031 PPLLTWVPYLEET
+1031 
-1044 GSGTVI
+1044 
-1050 LNEEINNNIEVS
+1050 
-1062 AAKELVGSSD
+1062 
-1072 VLTKT
+1072 
-1077 NTSAYTP
+1077 
-1084 TQPYHPAT
+1084 
-1092 KKYVDDKVY
+1092 YVDDIGYGRTITTTADKFLNTANLSGVDAEQRVIDLFGSLDHFKNVINNILANHVRY
-1101 VVNNSTWE
+1101 YFHFGDNPNNDCIELGCVNAWRANNNSSHKLNFIITYYDENNLYTNRISIVVNNDTAASK
-1109 EVLRNNK
+1109 VIIA
-1116 SINGTDVQ
+1116 S
-1124 ALVNKLFG
+1124 LVN
-1132 SYSEFLSLLQG
+1132 S
-1143 VNDNVYIGL
+1143 DNVATL
-1152 KFTDWMYDDANG
+1152 
-1164 YGVGS
+1164 
-1169 SYTVSNLYAKH
+1169 
-1180 NTAEG
+1180 
-1185 EFNCNF
+1185 
-1191 TYFYKNALKCCII
+1191 
-1204 SVNEASNH
+1204 
-1212 NYDKLIIQDIVTSD
+1212 
-1226 NLTTITKK
+1226 TKK
-1234 TAAEY
+1234 TSTEY
-1239 EALGSKDANTA
+1239 SNINPKADNTA
-1250 YCVTD
+1250 YLVTDD

>member
-83 WNVVRP
+83 WNVARP

-97 HPVEEEWTAEPT
+97 HPVEEEWSAEPT
-109 STNGI
+109 SANGI

-220 KGTELNPKFV
+220 KGTELNPKFI
-230 FQFTNMKGEH
+230 FQFINMKGEH

-299 IQNAVQT
+299 IQDAVQT

-339 PTESAWSTEIPDGVA
+339 PTESAWSTEIPDGSA

-403 PDNWNKTGTNFIW
+403 PDNWSKTGTNFIW

-428 EWNIAKVVGKTGATG
+428 EWNIAKVVGKTGDKGNTG
-443 PTGAPGSNG
+443 
-452 SDGADG
+452 
-458 KSASIKSA
+458 SIKSV
-466 TATVDANVGI
+466 TATVDANIGT
-476 PSVAVTVG
+476 PSVTASITG
-484 GTEFERTFDFAFKNL
+484 DKTNADIKFEFKNL
-499 KGQKGDKG
+499 KGQKGDNGTSATIESASASVDDNTGTPSVTVTSGGTSTNRTFAFAFKNLKGAKG
-507 DIGNTGEKGDT
+507 DKGI
-518 GAAGKDGKNFTILG
+518 DGKNFTILG

-551 AYGVGTAE
+551 AYGVGTVE

-580 GTSVDVVDNLA
+580 GTSVDVVDNLT
-591 TADSEKALSAN
+591 TADADKALSAN
-602 MGKKLNEDKLAI
+602 MGKKLNDEKLAI
-614 GDVVNNLTTN
+614 ANVINDLTTN

-636 VLNESKI
+636 KLQDEKI
-643 DDAPKDG
+643 SDAPKDG

-674 DLTTDKVTQEEY
+674 DLTTDKITQEEY
-686 NKLKAAI
+686 NKLKAAVQ
-693 EAGKI
+693 AGKVI
-698 IALKQQDIVGGYT
+698 VLKQQDIPGGYVMS
-711 ISIAIFMENTISLMY
+711 ISIFMENTINLMY
-726 NAGDS
+726 SAGDS

-738 SDLTISVEARYCLL
+738 SDLNVTVEARYCLL
-752 PNNTKEYEVTGDYNP
+752 SNNTKEYEVTGDYNP

-775 AVVANSHKVLPGE
+775 AVVANSYKVLPGE
-788 VLEITQD
+788 VLEITQG

-810 YLDFVKNTSTN
+810 YLDFVKNTPTN

-833 ASMISYTND
+833 ASMITYTDD

-865 SGTASALT
+865 GGTASALT

-890 TAYTPTQN
+890 TAYTPTN
-898 YHPATKKYADAS
+898 DYHPATKAYADNIGYGRTITTTADKF
-910 SLYKVYNLGLN
+910 LNTANLSGVDAEQR
-921 VIDRTGVLLLWE
+921 VIDLF
-933 AEKDEYNATVYRG
+933 
-946 IMMGSLCTIPLNGIT
+946 GSLDIFKRVVANILANHVRYYFHFDDNPNNDCVELGCVNAWRANNNSSHKLNFIIT
-961 QAGGVPLVSMFASFR
+961 YYD
-976 KIGENNETDFMYARG
+976 ENNL
-991 SSYIR
+991 
-996 VAPATVIYNNKDY
+996 Y
-1009 TALQIEVSG
+1009 T
-1018 EADIMNFVGYFNR
+1018 NR
-1031 PPLLTWVPYLEET
+1031 I
-1044 GSGTVI
+1044 SI
-1050 LNEEINNNIEVS
+1050 
-1062 AAKELVGSSD
+1062 
-1072 VLTKT
+1072 
-1077 NTSAYTP
+1077 
-1084 TQPYHPAT
+1084 
-1092 KKYVDDKVY
+1092 
-1101 VVNNSTWE
+1101 VVNNDTTASK
-1109 EVLRNNK
+1109 VIIA
-1116 SINGTDVQ
+1116 S
-1124 ALVNKLFG
+1124 LVN
-1132 SYSEFLSLLQG
+1132 S
-1143 VNDNVYIGL
+1143 DNVATL
-1152 KFTDWMYDDANG
+1152 
-1164 YGVGS
+1164 
-1169 SYTVSNLYAKH
+1169 
-1180 NTAEG
+1180 
-1185 EFNCNF
+1185 
-1191 TYFYKNALKCCII
+1191 
-1204 SVNEASNH
+1204 
-1212 NYDKLIIQDIVTSD
+1212 
-1226 NLTTITKK
+1226 TKK
-1234 TAAEY
+1234 TSTEY
-1239 EALGSKDANTA
+1239 SNINPKADNTA
-1250 YCVTD
+1250 YLVTDD

>member
-23 ATQAYER
+23 VTQAYER

-50 ASPTGGDND
+50 TAPTGGDND

-97 HPVEEEWTAEPT
+97 HPVEEEWSAEPT
-109 STNGI
+109 SANGI

-183 NGSKQGWVVNLIR
+183 NGSKQGWVVTLLR

-212 TPAVVVIN
+212 TPTVVVIN
-220 KGTELNPKFV
+220 KGTDLNPKFV

-255 PTGNNQTSSVVTPA
+255 PTGNNQTSSVVTPT

-284 DVYIVRVIGPTTFAV
+284 DVYTVRVIGPTTFAV
-299 IQNAVQT
+299 IQDAVQT

-324 SSVKTPTGGSYDNPV
+324 ASVKTPTGGSYDNPV
-339 PTESAWSTEIPDGVA
+339 PTESTWNTEIPDGSA

-403 PDNWNKTGTNFIW
+403 PDNWSKTGNNFIW

-476 PSVAVTVG
+476 PSVDVTVG

-507 DIGNTGEKGDT
+507 DIGKTGEKGDT

-551 AYGVGTAE
+551 AYGVGTVE

-580 GTSVDVVDNLA
+580 GTSVDVVDNL
-591 TADSEKALSAN
+591 TTGDADKALSAN

-636 VLNESKI
+636 KLQDEKVE
-643 DDAPKDG
+643 DAPKDD

-674 DLTTDKVTQEEY
+674 DLTTDKITQEEY
-686 NKLKAAI
+686 NKLKAAVQ
-693 EAGKI
+693 AGKVI
-698 IALKQQDIVGGYT
+698 VLKQQDIPGGYVMST
-711 ISIAIFMENTISLMY
+711 SIFMENTINLMY
-726 NAGDS
+726 SVGDS

-738 SDLTISVEARYCLL
+738 SDLNVTVEAQYCLL

-775 AVVANSHKVLPGE
+775 AVVANSYKVLPTE

-803 KFGGKSA
+803 KFGGKFA
-810 YLDFVKNTSTN
+810 YLDFVKNTPTN

-890 TAYTPTQN
+890 TAYTPTQH
-898 YHPATKKYADAS
+898 YHPATKA
-910 SLYKVYNLGLN
+910 
-921 VIDRTGVLLLWE
+921 
-933 AEKDEYNATVYRG
+933 
-946 IMMGSLCTIPLNGIT
+946 
-961 QAGGVPLVSMFASFR
+961 
-976 KIGENNETDFMYARG
+976 
-991 SSYIR
+991 
-996 VAPATVIYNNKDY
+996 
-1009 TALQIEVSG
+1009 
-1018 EADIMNFVGYFNR
+1018 
-1031 PPLLTWVPYLEET
+1031 
-1044 GSGTVI
+1044 
-1050 LNEEINNNIEVS
+1050 
-1062 AAKELVGSSD
+1062 
-1072 VLTKT
+1072 
-1077 NTSAYTP
+1077 
-1084 TQPYHPAT
+1084 
-1092 KKYVDDKVY
+1092 YVDDIGYGRTITIATTADKFLNTANLSGVDAEQRVIDLFGTLDHFKNVVANILANHVRY
-1101 VVNNSTWE
+1101 YFHFSDNPNNNCVELGCVNAWRANNNSSHQLHFIITYYDENNLYTNRISIVVNNDTA
-1109 EVLRNNK
+1109 K
-1116 SINGTDVQ
+1116 SKVII
-1124 ALVNKLFG
+1124 ASLVN
-1132 SYSEFLSLLQG
+1132 S
-1143 VNDNVYIGL
+1143 DNVATL
-1152 KFTDWMYDDANG
+1152 
-1164 YGVGS
+1164 
-1169 SYTVSNLYAKH
+1169 
-1180 NTAEG
+1180 
-1185 EFNCNF
+1185 
-1191 TYFYKNALKCCII
+1191 
-1204 SVNEASNH
+1204 
-1212 NYDKLIIQDIVTSD
+1212 
-1226 NLTTITKK
+1226 TKK
-1234 TAAEY
+1234 TSTEY
-1239 EALGSKDANTA
+1239 SNINPKANNTA
-1250 YCVTD
+1250 YLVTDD

>member
-23 ATQAYER
+23 VTQAYER

-50 ASPTGGDND
+50 TSPTGGDND

-97 HPVEEEWTAEPT
+97 HPVEEEWNAEPT
-109 STNGI
+109 SANGI

-148 TSNVEKEPGTPDTHP
+148 TSNVEKKPGTPDTHP
-163 QNWVKGY
+163 KNWVKGY

-183 NGSKQGWVVNLIR
+183 NGSKRGWVVTLLR

-203 EATVDAEVG
+203 KATVDAEVG
-212 TPAVVVIN
+212 TPTVVVIN
-220 KGTELNPKFV
+220 KGTDLNPKFV

-255 PTGNNQTSSVVTPA
+255 PTGNNQTSSVVTPT

-284 DVYIVRVIGPTTFAV
+284 DVYTVRVIGPTTFAV
-299 IQNAVQT
+299 IQDAVQT

-324 SSVKTPTGGSYDNPV
+324 ASVKTPTGGSYDNPV
-339 PTESAWSTEIPDGVA
+339 PTESTWNTEIPDGSA

-403 PDNWNKTGTNFIW
+403 PDNWSKTGNNFIW

-428 EWNIAKVVGKTGATG
+428 KWNIAKVVGK
-443 PTGAPGSNG
+443 
-452 SDGADG
+452 
-458 KSASIKSA
+458 
-466 TATVDANVGI
+466 
-476 PSVAVTVG
+476 
-484 GTEFERTFDFAFKNL
+484 
-499 KGQKGDKG
+499 
-507 DIGNTGEKGDT
+507 TGEKGDT

-551 AYGVGTAE
+551 AYGVGTVK
-559 PYELYI
+559 PYRLYI

-580 GTSVDVVDNLA
+580 GTSVDVVDNL
-591 TADSEKALSAN
+591 TTGDADKALSAN
-602 MGKKLNEDKLAI
+602 MGKKLNDEKLAI
-614 GDVVNNLTTN
+614 ANIVNNLTTN
-624 DAKKA
+624 DSKKA

-636 VLNESKI
+636 ALNESKI

-674 DLTTDKVTQEEY
+674 DLTTEKITQEDY
-686 NKLKAAI
+686 NKLKAAVQ
-693 EAGKI
+693 AGKVI
-698 IALKQQDIVGGYT
+698 VLKQQDIPGGYVMS
-711 ISIAIFMENTISLMY
+711 ISIFMENTINLMY

-731 FTLLSIT
+731 FILLNIT
-738 SDLTISVEARYCLL
+738 SDLTISVEARHYLL
-752 PNNTKEYEVTGDYNP
+752 PNNTVEYEVTGDYNP

-775 AVVANSHKVLPGE
+775 AVVANSYKVLPTE

-810 YLDFVKNTSTN
+810 YLDFVKNTPTN
-821 SIIRVEGGALCV
+821 SIIRVENGALCV
-833 ASMISYTND
+833 ASVISYTND
-842 NTSTLDIQTLGLN
+842 NTSTLAIQTLGLN
-855 ASQYIRVTVS
+855 ASQYIGVTVS
-865 SGTASALT
+865 GGTASALT

-890 TAYTPTQN
+890 TSYKPTQH
-898 YHPATKKYADAS
+898 YHPATKA
-910 SLYKVYNLGLN
+910 
-921 VIDRTGVLLLWE
+921 
-933 AEKDEYNATVYRG
+933 
-946 IMMGSLCTIPLNGIT
+946 
-961 QAGGVPLVSMFASFR
+961 
-976 KIGENNETDFMYARG
+976 
-991 SSYIR
+991 
-996 VAPATVIYNNKDY
+996 
-1009 TALQIEVSG
+1009 
-1018 EADIMNFVGYFNR
+1018 
-1031 PPLLTWVPYLEET
+1031 
-1044 GSGTVI
+1044 
-1050 LNEEINNNIEVS
+1050 
-1062 AAKELVGSSD
+1062 
-1072 VLTKT
+1072 
-1077 NTSAYTP
+1077 
-1084 TQPYHPAT
+1084 
-1092 KKYVDDKVY
+1092 YVDDIGYGRTITTTADKFLNTANLSGVDAEQRVIDLFGSLDHFKNVINNILANHVRY
-1101 VVNNSTWE
+1101 YFHFGDNPNNDCVELGCVNAWRANNNSSHKLNFIITYYDENNLYTNRISIVVNNDTAASK
-1109 EVLRNNK
+1109 VIIA
-1116 SINGTDVQ
+1116 S
-1124 ALVNKLFG
+1124 LVN
-1132 SYSEFLSLLQG
+1132 S
-1143 VNDNVYIGL
+1143 DNVATL
-1152 KFTDWMYDDANG
+1152 
-1164 YGVGS
+1164 
-1169 SYTVSNLYAKH
+1169 
-1180 NTAEG
+1180 
-1185 EFNCNF
+1185 
-1191 TYFYKNALKCCII
+1191 
-1204 SVNEASNH
+1204 
-1212 NYDKLIIQDIVTSD
+1212 
-1226 NLTTITKK
+1226 TKK
-1234 TAAEY
+1234 TSTEY
-1239 EALGSKDANTA
+1239 SNINPKADNTA
-1250 YCVTD
+1250 YLVTDD

>member
-23 ATQAYER
+23 VTQAYER

-50 ASPTGGDND
+50 TAPTGGDND

-97 HPVEEEWTAEPT
+97 HPVEEEWSAEPT
-109 STNGI
+109 SANGI

-183 NGSKQGWVVNLIR
+183 NGSKQGWVVTLLR

-212 TPAVVVIN
+212 TPTVVVIN
-220 KGTELNPKFV
+220 KGTDLNPKFV

-255 PTGNNQTSSVVTPA
+255 PTGNNQTSSVVTPT

-284 DVYIVRVIGPTTFAV
+284 DVYTVRVIGPTTFAV
-299 IQNAVQT
+299 IQDAVQT

-324 SSVKTPTGGSYDNPV
+324 ASVKTPTGGSYDNPV
-339 PTESAWSTEIPDGVA
+339 PTESTWNTEIPDGSA

-403 PDNWNKTGTNFIW
+403 PDNWSKTGNNFIW

-476 PSVAVTVG
+476 PSVDVTVG

-507 DIGNTGEKGDT
+507 DIGKTGEKGDT

-551 AYGVGTAE
+551 AYGVGTVE

-580 GTSVDVVDNLA
+580 GTSVDVVDNL
-591 TADSEKALSAN
+591 TTGDADKALSAN

-636 VLNESKI
+636 KLQDKKVE
-643 DDAPKDG
+643 DAPKDG

-674 DLTTDKVTQEEY
+674 DLTTDKITQEEY
-686 NKLKAAI
+686 NKLKAAVQ
-693 EAGKI
+693 AGKVI
-698 IALKQQDIVGGYT
+698 VLKQQDIPGGYVMST
-711 ISIAIFMENTISLMY
+711 SIFMENTINLMY
-726 NAGDS
+726 SVGDS

-738 SDLTISVEARYCLL
+738 SDLNVTVEAQYCLL

-775 AVVANSHKVLPGE
+775 AVVANSYKVLPTE

-810 YLDFVKNTSTN
+810 YLDFVKNTPTN

-890 TAYTPTQN
+890 TAYTPTQH
-898 YHPATKKYADAS
+898 YHPATKA
-910 SLYKVYNLGLN
+910 
-921 VIDRTGVLLLWE
+921 
-933 AEKDEYNATVYRG
+933 
-946 IMMGSLCTIPLNGIT
+946 
-961 QAGGVPLVSMFASFR
+961 
-976 KIGENNETDFMYARG
+976 
-991 SSYIR
+991 
-996 VAPATVIYNNKDY
+996 
-1009 TALQIEVSG
+1009 
-1018 EADIMNFVGYFNR
+1018 
-1031 PPLLTWVPYLEET
+1031 
-1044 GSGTVI
+1044 
-1050 LNEEINNNIEVS
+1050 
-1062 AAKELVGSSD
+1062 
-1072 VLTKT
+1072 
-1077 NTSAYTP
+1077 
-1084 TQPYHPAT
+1084 
-1092 KKYVDDKVY
+1092 YVDDIGYGRTITIATTADKFLNTANLSGVDAEQRVIDLFGTLDHFKNVVANILANHVRY
-1101 VVNNSTWE
+1101 YFHFGDNPNNNCVELGCVNAWRANNNSSHELHFIITYYDENNLYTNRISIVVNNDTA
-1109 EVLRNNK
+1109 K
-1116 SINGTDVQ
+1116 SKVII
-1124 ALVNKLFG
+1124 ASLVN
-1132 SYSEFLSLLQG
+1132 S
-1143 VNDNVYIGL
+1143 DNVATL
-1152 KFTDWMYDDANG
+1152 
-1164 YGVGS
+1164 
-1169 SYTVSNLYAKH
+1169 
-1180 NTAEG
+1180 
-1185 EFNCNF
+1185 
-1191 TYFYKNALKCCII
+1191 
-1204 SVNEASNH
+1204 
-1212 NYDKLIIQDIVTSD
+1212 
-1226 NLTTITKK
+1226 TKK
-1234 TAAEY
+1234 TSTEY
-1239 EALGSKDANTA
+1239 SNINPKANNTA
-1250 YCVTD
+1250 YLVTDD

>member
-11 AIVTVASPEIYD
+11 AVVTVASPEIYD
-23 ATQAYER
+23 VTQAYER

-109 STNGI
+109 SANGI

-163 QNWVKGY
+163 QNWIKGY

-240 GDRGNYTFIFNGEIN
+240 GHRGNYTFIFNGKIN

-299 IQNAVQT
+299 IQDAVQT

-324 SSVKTPTGGSYDNPV
+324 SSVKTPTGGSYANPV
-339 PTESAWSTEIPDGVA
+339 PTESAWSTEIPDGSA

-403 PDNWNKTGTNFIW
+403 PDNWNKTGNNFIW

-443 PTGAPGSNG
+443 PTGAPGTNG
-452 SDGADG
+452 TNG
-458 KSASIKSA
+458 K
-466 TATVDANVGI
+466 D
-476 PSVAVTVG
+476 
-484 GTEFERTFDFAFKNL
+484 
-499 KGQKGDKG
+499 
-507 DIGNTGEKGDT
+507 
-518 GAAGKDGKNFTILG
+518 GKDGKNFTILG
-532 YKDSLEQ
+532 YKDTLEQ
-539 LQTDVPSPAQGD
+539 LQTDVPNPAQGD

-565 YDTTKGWVANGTIGG
+565 YDITKGWVANGTIGN
-580 GTSVDVVDNLA
+580 GTSVDVVDNLT
-591 TADSEKALSAN
+591 TADADKALSAN
-602 MGKKLNEDKLAI
+602 MGKKLNDEKFAI
-614 GDVVNNLTTN
+614 ANIVNNLTTN
-624 DAKKA
+624 DSKKA

-636 VLNESKI
+636 ALNESKI

-698 IALKQQDIVGGYT
+698 IALKQQDVVGGYT

-775 AVVANSHKVLPGE
+775 AVVANSYKVLPGE
-788 VLEITQD
+788 VLEITQG

-810 YLDFVKNTSTN
+810 YLDFVKNTPTN

-865 SGTASALT
+865 GGTASALT
-873 AKYIFVNE
+873 ARYIFVDENN
-881 SDVLKKNNT
+881 VLKKNNT
-890 TAYTPTQN
+890 TSYTPT
-898 YHPATKKYADAS
+898 
-910 SLYKVYNLGLN
+910 
-921 VIDRTGVLLLWE
+921 
-933 AEKDEYNATVYRG
+933 EK
-946 IMMGSLCTIPLNGIT
+946 
-961 QAGGVPLVSMFASFR
+961 
-976 KIGENNETDFMYARG
+976 
-991 SSYIR
+991 
-996 VAPATVIYNNKDY
+996 
-1009 TALQIEVSG
+1009 
-1018 EADIMNFVGYFNR
+1018 
-1031 PPLLTWVPYLEET
+1031 
-1044 GSGTVI
+1044 
-1050 LNEEINNNIEVS
+1050 
-1062 AAKELVGSSD
+1062 
-1072 VLTKT
+1072 
-1077 NTSAYTP
+1077 
-1084 TQPYHPAT
+1084 YHPAT
-1092 KKYVDDKVY
+1092 KKYVDDNNIY
-1101 VVNNSTWE
+1101 VWNIDKNIDISSLTE
-1109 EVLRNNK
+1109 EQKRELVEAAENNK
-1116 SINGTDVQ
+1116 TVVLNYF
-1124 ALVNKLFG
+1124 N
-1132 SYSEFLSLLQG
+1132 SYE
-1143 VNDNVYIGL
+1143 NDNNEYTEESYIAVTTR
-1152 KFTDWMYDDANG
+1152 KYSYDSVD
-1164 YGVGS
+1164 GS
-1169 SYTVSNLYAKH
+1169 HIYQYTGIVFQDLTIVATLYLCLEISIRDLIFFSNSIDLTIKR
-1180 NTAEG
+1180 
-1185 EFNCNF
+1185 
-1191 TYFYKNALKCCII
+1191 L
-1204 SVNEASNH
+1204 
-1212 NYDKLIIQDIVTSD
+1212 VTSD
-1226 NLTTITKK
+1226 NITTLTKK
-1234 TAAEY
+1234 TSIEY
-1239 EALGSKDANTA
+1239 SNINPKADNTA
-1250 YCVTD
+1250 YLVTDD

>member
-50 ASPTGGDND
+50 ASPTGGNND

-97 HPVEEEWTAEPT
+97 HPVEDEWSAEPT
-109 STNGI
+109 SANGI

-183 NGSKQGWVVNLIR
+183 NGSKQGWVVTLLR

-212 TPAVVVIN
+212 TPTVVVIN
-220 KGTELNPKFV
+220 KGTDLNPKFV

-255 PTGNNQTSSVVTPA
+255 PTGNNQTSSVVTPT

-284 DVYIVRVIGPTTFAV
+284 DVYTVRVIGPTTFAV
-299 IQNAVQT
+299 IQDAVQT

-339 PTESAWSTEIPDGVA
+339 PTESAWSTEIPDGSA

-403 PDNWNKTGTNFIW
+403 PDNWSKTGNNFIW

-428 EWNIAKVVGKTGATG
+428 EWNIAKVIGKTGATG

-476 PSVAVTVG
+476 PSVDVTVG

-507 DIGNTGEKGDT
+507 NIGKTGEKGDT

-551 AYGVGTAE
+551 AYGVGTVE
-559 PYELYI
+559 PYKLYI

-580 GTSVDVVDNLA
+580 GTSVDVVDNL
-591 TADSEKALSAN
+591 TTGDADKALSAN
-602 MGKKLNEDKLAI
+602 MGKKLNDEKLASA
-614 GDVVNNLTTN
+614 DVINDLTTN

-636 VLNESKI
+636 KLQDEKI
-643 DDAPKDG
+643 SDAPKDG

-775 AVVANSHKVLPGE
+775 AVVANSYKVLPGE
-788 VLEITQD
+788 VLEITQG

-810 YLDFVKNTSTN
+810 YLDFVKNTPTN

-833 ASMISYTND
+833 ASMISYTDD

-890 TAYTPTQN
+890 TAYTPTQH
-898 YHPATKKYADAS
+898 YHPATKAYADNIGYGRTITTTVDKF
-910 SLYKVYNLGLN
+910 LNTVNLSGVDAEQR
-921 VIDRTGVLLLWE
+921 VIDLF
-933 AEKDEYNATVYRG
+933 
-946 IMMGSLCTIPLNGIT
+946 GSLDNFKNVVANILANHVRYYFHFGDNPNNNCVELGCVNAWKANNNSSHELHFIIT
-961 QAGGVPLVSMFASFR
+961 YYD
-976 KIGENNETDFMYARG
+976 KNNL
-991 SSYIR
+991 
-996 VAPATVIYNNKDY
+996 Y
-1009 TALQIEVSG
+1009 T
-1018 EADIMNFVGYFNR
+1018 NR
-1031 PPLLTWVPYLEET
+1031 ISIV
-1044 GSGTVI
+1044 
-1050 LNEEINNNIEVS
+1050 INNNT
-1062 AAKELVGSSD
+1062 AAS
-1072 VLTKT
+1072 
-1077 NTSAYTP
+1077 
-1084 TQPYHPAT
+1084 
-1092 KKYVDDKVY
+1092 KVIIA
-1101 VVNNSTWE
+1101 S
-1109 EVLRNNK
+1109 
-1116 SINGTDVQ
+1116 
-1124 ALVNKLFG
+1124 LVN
-1132 SYSEFLSLLQG
+1132 S
-1143 VNDNVYIGL
+1143 DNVATL
-1152 KFTDWMYDDANG
+1152 
-1164 YGVGS
+1164 
-1169 SYTVSNLYAKH
+1169 
-1180 NTAEG
+1180 
-1185 EFNCNF
+1185 
-1191 TYFYKNALKCCII
+1191 
-1204 SVNEASNH
+1204 
-1212 NYDKLIIQDIVTSD
+1212 
-1226 NLTTITKK
+1226 TKK
-1234 TAAEY
+1234 TSTEY
-1239 EALGSKDANTA
+1239 SNINPKANNTA
-1250 YCVTD
+1250 YLVTDD

>member
-109 STNGI
+109 SANGI

-255 PTGNNQTSSVVTPA
+255 PTGNNQTSSVVTPT

-299 IQNAVQT
+299 IQDAVQS
-306 IRGIDTKRGVV
+306 IRSIDTKRGVV

-324 SSVKTPTGGSYDNPV
+324 SSVKTPTGGSYNNPV
-339 PTESAWSTEIPDGVA
+339 PIESAWSTEIPDGAA

-403 PDNWNKTGTNFIW
+403 PDNWNKTGNNFIW

-443 PTGAPGSNG
+443 PTGAPGSDG
-452 SDGADG
+452 IDGADG

-466 TATVDANVGI
+466 TATVDANVGT
-476 PSVAVTVG
+476 PSVTVTAG
-484 GTEFERTFDFAFKNL
+484 GTELERTFDFAFKNL
-499 KGQKGDKG
+499 KGQKG
-507 DIGNTGEKGDT
+507 EKGDT
-518 GAAGKDGKNFTILG
+518 GDVGPQGAPGKDGKNFTILG

-551 AYGVGTAE
+551 AYGVGTVE

-565 YDTTKGWVANGTIGG
+565 YDTTKGWVANGTIGNG
-580 GTSVDVVDNLA
+580 ASVDVVDNLT
-591 TADSEKALSAN
+591 TANSEKALSAN
-602 MGKKLNEDKLAI
+602 MGKKLQDEKLASA
-614 GDVVNNLTTN
+614 DVINNLTTN

-636 VLNESKI
+636 ALNESKI

-650 SPYMRKNGAWS
+650 SPYMRKNGAWN

-666 EEVYTFEP
+666 EEVYTFAP
-674 DLTTDKVTQEEY
+674 TISGNKITQEDY
-686 NKLKAAI
+686 NGLKAAI

-698 IALKQQDIVGGYT
+698 IAYGQQGMNGNYVITLSASMED
-711 ISIAIFMENTISLMY
+711 AIRLMTF
-726 NAGDS
+726 AGDS
-731 FTLLSIT
+731 FQVFTVT
-738 SDLTISVEARYCLL
+738 PDLTFTAENEYLILK
-752 PNNTKEYEVTGDYNP
+752 NNTVEYEVTGDYNP

-775 AVVANSHKVLPGE
+775 AVVANSYKVLPTE
-788 VLEITQD
+788 VLEITQG

-810 YLDFVKNTSTN
+810 YLDFVKNTPTN

-865 SGTASALT
+865 GGIASALT

-890 TAYTPTQN
+890 TAYTPTQH
-898 YHPATKKYADAS
+898 YHPATKAYADNIGYGRTISINTTADKF
-910 SLYKVYNLGLN
+910 LNTANLSGVDAEQR
-921 VIDRTGVLLLWE
+921 VIDLF
-933 AEKDEYNATVYRG
+933 
-946 IMMGSLCTIPLNGIT
+946 GSLDNFKNVVTNILANH
-961 QAGGVPLVSMFASFR
+961 VRYYFHFASNPNNSCIELGCVNAWRTNNNSSHELHF
-976 KIGENNETDFMYARG
+976 IITCYNENNL
-991 SSYIR
+991 
-996 VAPATVIYNNKDY
+996 Y
-1009 TALQIEVSG
+1009 T
-1018 EADIMNFVGYFNR
+1018 NR
-1031 PPLLTWVPYLEET
+1031 I
-1044 GSGTVI
+1044 SI
-1050 LNEEINNNIEVS
+1050 
-1062 AAKELVGSSD
+1062 
-1072 VLTKT
+1072 
-1077 NTSAYTP
+1077 
-1084 TQPYHPAT
+1084 
-1092 KKYVDDKVY
+1092 
-1101 VVNNSTWE
+1101 VVNNDTAASK
-1109 EVLRNNK
+1109 VIIASLINSNNVA
-1116 SINGTDVQ
+1116 T
-1124 ALVNKLFG
+1124 L
-1132 SYSEFLSLLQG
+1132 
-1143 VNDNVYIGL
+1143 
-1152 KFTDWMYDDANG
+1152 
-1164 YGVGS
+1164 
-1169 SYTVSNLYAKH
+1169 
-1180 NTAEG
+1180 
-1185 EFNCNF
+1185 
-1191 TYFYKNALKCCII
+1191 
-1204 SVNEASNH
+1204 
-1212 NYDKLIIQDIVTSD
+1212 
-1226 NLTTITKK
+1226 TKK
-1234 TAAEY
+1234 TSTEY
-1239 EALGSKDANTA
+1239 SNINPKADNTA
-1250 YCVTD
+1250 YLVTDD

>member
-23 ATQAYER
+23 VTQAYER

-50 ASPTGGDND
+50 ASPTGDDND

-97 HPVEEEWTAEPT
+97 HPVEEEWSAEPT
-109 STNGI
+109 SANGI

-183 NGSKQGWVVNLIR
+183 NGSKQGWVVTLLR

-212 TPAVVVIN
+212 TPTVVVIN
-220 KGTELNPKFV
+220 KGTDLNPKFV
-230 FQFTNMKGEH
+230 FQFTDMKGEH

-255 PTGNNQTSSVVTPA
+255 PTGNNQTSSVVTPT

-284 DVYIVRVIGPTTFAV
+284 DVYTVRVIGPTTFAV
-299 IQNAVQT
+299 IQDAVQT

-324 SSVKTPTGGSYDNPV
+324 ASVKTPTGGSYDNPV
-339 PTESAWSTEIPDGVA
+339 PTESTWNTEIPDGSA

-403 PDNWNKTGTNFIW
+403 PDNWSKTGNNFIW

-476 PSVAVTVG
+476 PSVDVTVG

-507 DIGNTGEKGDT
+507 DIGKTGEKGDT

-551 AYGVGTAE
+551 AYGVGTVE

-580 GTSVDVVDNLA
+580 GTSVDVVDNL
-591 TADSEKALSAN
+591 TTGDADKALSAN
-602 MGKKLNEDKLAI
+602 MGKKLNDEKLAI
-614 GDVVNNLTTN
+614 TNIVNNLTTN
-624 DAKKA
+624 DSKKA

-636 VLNESKI
+636 ALNESKI

-674 DLTTDKVTQEEY
+674 DLTTDKITQEEY
-686 NKLKAAI
+686 NKLKAAVQ
-693 EAGKI
+693 AGKVI
-698 IALKQQDIVGGYT
+698 VLKQQDIPGGYVMST
-711 ISIAIFMENTISLMY
+711 SIFMENTINLMY
-726 NAGDS
+726 SVGDS

-738 SDLTISVEARYCLL
+738 SDLNVTVEAQYCLL

-775 AVVANSHKVLPGE
+775 AVVANSYKVLPTE
-788 VLEITQD
+788 VLEITQG

-810 YLDFVKNTSTN
+810 YLDFVKNTPTN

-865 SGTASALT
+865 GGTASALT

-890 TAYTPTQN
+890 TAYTPTQH
-898 YHPATKKYADAS
+898 YHPTTKA
-910 SLYKVYNLGLN
+910 
-921 VIDRTGVLLLWE
+921 
-933 AEKDEYNATVYRG
+933 
-946 IMMGSLCTIPLNGIT
+946 
-961 QAGGVPLVSMFASFR
+961 
-976 KIGENNETDFMYARG
+976 
-991 SSYIR
+991 
-996 VAPATVIYNNKDY
+996 
-1009 TALQIEVSG
+1009 
-1018 EADIMNFVGYFNR
+1018 
-1031 PPLLTWVPYLEET
+1031 
-1044 GSGTVI
+1044 
-1050 LNEEINNNIEVS
+1050 
-1062 AAKELVGSSD
+1062 
-1072 VLTKT
+1072 
-1077 NTSAYTP
+1077 
-1084 TQPYHPAT
+1084 
-1092 KKYVDDKVY
+1092 YVDDIGYGRTIIIGTTADKFLNTANLSGVAAEQRVLDLFGSLAHFKNVVANILANHVRY
-1101 VVNNSTWE
+1101 YFHFGDNPNNNCIELGCVNAWRANNNSSHELHFIITYYDENNLYTNRISIVVNNDTA
-1109 EVLRNNK
+1109 K
-1116 SINGTDVQ
+1116 SKVII
-1124 ALVNKLFG
+1124 ASLVN
-1132 SYSEFLSLLQG
+1132 S
-1143 VNDNVYIGL
+1143 DNVATL
-1152 KFTDWMYDDANG
+1152 
-1164 YGVGS
+1164 
-1169 SYTVSNLYAKH
+1169 
-1180 NTAEG
+1180 
-1185 EFNCNF
+1185 
-1191 TYFYKNALKCCII
+1191 
-1204 SVNEASNH
+1204 
-1212 NYDKLIIQDIVTSD
+1212 
-1226 NLTTITKK
+1226 TKK
-1234 TAAEY
+1234 TSTEY
-1239 EALGSKDANTA
+1239 SNINPKADNTA
-1250 YCVTD
+1250 YLVTDD

>member
-109 STNGI
+109 SANGI

-148 TSNVEKEPGTPDTHP
+148 TSNVEKEPGTPNTHP

-212 TPAVVVIN
+212 IPAVVVIN

-269 GITLAVG
+269 GIVLAVG

-284 DVYIVRVIGPTTFAV
+284 NVYTVRNIGPTTFAV
-299 IQNAVQT
+299 IQDAVQT

-324 SSVKTPTGGSYDNPV
+324 SSVKTPTGGSYTNPV
-339 PTESAWSTEIPDGVA
+339 PTKSAWSTEIPDGSA

-403 PDNWNKTGTNFIW
+403 PDNWSKTGNNFIW

-428 EWNIAKVVGKTGATG
+428 EWNIAKVVGKTGAPG
-443 PTGAPGSNG
+443 PNG

-476 PSVAVTVG
+476 PSVDVTVG

-551 AYGVGTAE
+551 AYGVGTVE

-580 GTSVDVVDNLA
+580 GTSVDVVDNL
-591 TADSEKALSAN
+591 TTGDADKALSAN

-624 DAKKA
+624 DSKKA

-636 VLNESKI
+636 KLQDEKVE
-643 DDAPKDG
+643 DAPKDG

-666 EEVYTFEP
+666 EEVYTFAP
-674 DLTTDKVTQEEY
+674 TISGNKITQEDY
-686 NKLKAAI
+686 NGLKAAI

-698 IALKQQDIVGGYT
+698 IVYSQQGMYGNYVITVSASMED
-711 ISIAIFMENTISLMY
+711 AIRFMTF
-726 NAGDS
+726 AGDS
-731 FTLLSIT
+731 FQAFTIIP
-738 SDLTISVEARYCLL
+738 DLTFIAENAYIVLTD
-752 PNNTKEYEVTGDYNP
+752 NTIEYEVTGDYNP

-775 AVVANSHKVLPGE
+775 AVAANSYKVLPFE
-788 VLEITQD
+788 VLEITQG
-795 MASDDIFA
+795 MASNDIFA

-821 SIIRVEGGALCV
+821 SIIRVDGGTLCV
-833 ASMISYTND
+833 ASTISYTND
-842 NTSTLDIQTLGLN
+842 NTSTLDIQVLGLN
-855 ASQYIRVTVS
+855 VSQYIRVTVS
-865 SGTASALT
+865 GGTASALT
-873 AKYIFVNE
+873 ARYIFVNE

-890 TAYTPTQN
+890 TAYTPTQH
-898 YHPATKKYADAS
+898 YHPATKA
-910 SLYKVYNLGLN
+910 
-921 VIDRTGVLLLWE
+921 
-933 AEKDEYNATVYRG
+933 
-946 IMMGSLCTIPLNGIT
+946 
-961 QAGGVPLVSMFASFR
+961 
-976 KIGENNETDFMYARG
+976 
-991 SSYIR
+991 
-996 VAPATVIYNNKDY
+996 
-1009 TALQIEVSG
+1009 
-1018 EADIMNFVGYFNR
+1018 
-1031 PPLLTWVPYLEET
+1031 
-1044 GSGTVI
+1044 
-1050 LNEEINNNIEVS
+1050 
-1062 AAKELVGSSD
+1062 
-1072 VLTKT
+1072 
-1077 NTSAYTP
+1077 
-1084 TQPYHPAT
+1084 
-1092 KKYVDDKVY
+1092 YVDDIGYGRTITTTADKFLNTANLSGVDAEQR
-1101 VVNNSTWE
+1101 V
-1109 EVLRNNK
+1109 
-1116 SINGTDVQ
+1116 ID
-1124 ALVNKLFG
+1124 LFG
-1132 SYSEFLSLLQG
+1132 SLNIFKNVVANILANHVRYYFHFGDNPNNSCVELGCVNAWRANNNSSHELHFIITYYDENNLYTNRISIVVSNDTAASKVIIASL
-1143 VNDNVYIGL
+1143 VNSDNVATL
-1152 KFTDWMYDDANG
+1152 
-1164 YGVGS
+1164 
-1169 SYTVSNLYAKH
+1169 
-1180 NTAEG
+1180 
-1185 EFNCNF
+1185 
-1191 TYFYKNALKCCII
+1191 
-1204 SVNEASNH
+1204 
-1212 NYDKLIIQDIVTSD
+1212 
-1226 NLTTITKK
+1226 TKK
-1234 TAAEY
+1234 TSTEY
-1239 EALGSKDANTA
+1239 SNINPKANNTA
-1250 YCVTD
+1250 YLVTDD

>member
-11 AIVTVASPEIYD
+11 AIVTVANPEIYD

-38 HVYLSKQDVPVG
+38 HVYLSKQDVPVA

-97 HPVEEEWTAEPT
+97 HPVEKEWTAEPT
-109 STNGI
+109 SANSI

-148 TSNVEKEPGTPDTHP
+148 TSNVEKEPGTPDTNP

-183 NGSKQGWVVNLIR
+183 NGSKQGWVVTLLR

-203 EATVDAEVG
+203 EATVNAEVG
-212 TPAVVVIN
+212 TPTVVVIN
-220 KGTELNPKFV
+220 KGTDLNPKFV

-284 DVYIVRVIGPTTFAV
+284 DVYTVRVIGPTTFAV
-299 IQNAVQT
+299 IQDAVQT

-324 SSVKTPTGGSYDNPV
+324 SSVKTPTGGSYANPI
-339 PTESAWSTEIPDGVA
+339 PTESAWSTEIPDGAA

-366 GKNQEEAW
+366 GKNQEEVW

-403 PDNWNKTGTNFIW
+403 PDNWSKTGNNFIW

-443 PTGAPGSNG
+443 PTGAPGSDG
-452 SDGADG
+452 VDGADG

-466 TATVDANVGI
+466 TATVDANVGT
-476 PSVAVTVG
+476 PSVTVTAG
-484 GTEFERTFDFAFKNL
+484 GTELERTFAFAFKNL

-507 DIGNTGEKGDT
+507 DKGDT
-518 GAAGKDGKNFTILG
+518 GDIGPQGEPGKDGTNGKNFTILG

-539 LQTDVPSPAQGD
+539 LQTDVSNPAQGD
-551 AYGVGTAE
+551 AYGVSTAE

-580 GTSVDVVDNLA
+580 GASVDVVDNLT
-591 TADSEKALSAN
+591 TADADKALSAN
-602 MGKKLNEDKLAI
+602 IGKKLNDEKLAI

-624 DAKKA
+624 ETKKA

-636 VLNESKI
+636 KLQDEKI
-643 DDAPKDG
+643 SDAPKDD

-666 EEVYTFEP
+666 EEVYTFAP
-674 DLTTDKVTQEEY
+674 ALSTGKVTQEEY
-686 NKLKAAI
+686 NGLKTAV

-698 IALKQQDIVGGYT
+698 IVFKQESVSGGYVMN
-711 ISIAIFMENTISLMY
+711 ISTSMEDAIRLMY
-726 NAGDS
+726 VAGDA
-731 FTLLSIT
+731 FTLFTIT
-738 SDLTISVEARYCLL
+738 PDLNIATDTQHCILR
-752 PNNTKEYEVTGDYNP
+752 NNTEEYEVSGDYNP

-775 AVVANSHKVLPGE
+775 AVVANSYKVLPIE
-788 VLEITQD
+788 VLEITQG

-810 YLDFVKNTSTN
+810 YLDFVKNTPTN

-865 SGTASALT
+865 GGTASALT

-890 TAYTPTQN
+890 TAYTPTQH
-898 YHPATKKYADAS
+898 YHPATKAYADNIGYGRTITTTADKF
-910 SLYKVYNLGLN
+910 LNTANLSGVDAEQR
-921 VIDRTGVLLLWE
+921 VIDIFGTLDYFKKVVANILANHVRYYFHFGDNPNNVCVELGCVTAWRANNKSSHELHFIITY
-933 AEKDEYNATVYRG
+933 YN
-946 IMMGSLCTIPLNGIT
+946 
-961 QAGGVPLVSMFASFR
+961 
-976 KIGENNETDFMYARG
+976 ENNL
-991 SSYIR
+991 
-996 VAPATVIYNNKDY
+996 Y
-1009 TALQIEVSG
+1009 T
-1018 EADIMNFVGYFNR
+1018 NR
-1031 PPLLTWVPYLEET
+1031 I
-1044 GSGTVI
+1044 SI
-1050 LNEEINNNIEVS
+1050 
-1062 AAKELVGSSD
+1062 
-1072 VLTKT
+1072 
-1077 NTSAYTP
+1077 
-1084 TQPYHPAT
+1084 
-1092 KKYVDDKVY
+1092 
-1101 VVNNSTWE
+1101 VVNNDIAASK
-1109 EVLRNNK
+1109 VIIA
-1116 SINGTDVQ
+1116 S
-1124 ALVNKLFG
+1124 LVN
-1132 SYSEFLSLLQG
+1132 S
-1143 VNDNVYIGL
+1143 DNVATL
-1152 KFTDWMYDDANG
+1152 
-1164 YGVGS
+1164 
-1169 SYTVSNLYAKH
+1169 
-1180 NTAEG
+1180 
-1185 EFNCNF
+1185 
-1191 TYFYKNALKCCII
+1191 
-1204 SVNEASNH
+1204 
-1212 NYDKLIIQDIVTSD
+1212 
-1226 NLTTITKK
+1226 TKK
-1234 TAAEY
+1234 TSTEY
-1239 EALGSKDANTA
+1239 SNINPKADNTA
-1250 YCVTD
+1250 YLVTDD

>member
-97 HPVEEEWTAEPT
+97 HPVEEEWSAEPT
-109 STNGI
+109 SANGI

-183 NGSKQGWVVNLIR
+183 NGSKQGWVVTLLR

-220 KGTELNPKFV
+220 KGTDLNPKFV

-269 GITLAVG
+269 GIVLAVG

-284 DVYIVRVIGPTTFAV
+284 DVYTVRVIGPTTFAV
-299 IQNAVQT
+299 IQDAVQT

-324 SSVKTPTGGSYDNPV
+324 ASVKTPTGGSYANPV
-339 PTESAWSTEIPDGVA
+339 PTESAWSTEIPDGSA

-403 PDNWNKTGTNFIW
+403 PDNWSKTGNNFIW

-452 SDGADG
+452 SDGVDG

-539 LQTDVPSPAQGD
+539 LQTDVPNPAQGD
-551 AYGVGTAE
+551 AYGVGTVE

-580 GTSVDVVDNLA
+580 GTSVDVVDNLT
-591 TADSEKALSAN
+591 TADADKALSAN
-602 MGKKLNEDKLAI
+602 MGKKLNDEKLAI
-614 GDVVNNLTTN
+614 TNIVNNLTTN

-636 VLNESKI
+636 KLQDEKI
-643 DDAPKDG
+643 SDAPKDG

-711 ISIAIFMENTISLMY
+711 ISIAIFMENTIRLMY

-775 AVVANSHKVLPGE
+775 AVVANSYKVLPTE
-788 VLEITQD
+788 VLEITQG
-795 MASDDIFA
+795 MTSDDIFN

-865 SGTASALT
+865 GGTASALT

-890 TAYTPTQN
+890 TAYTPTQH
-898 YHPATKKYADAS
+898 YHPATKVYADNIGYGKTITTTVDKF
-910 SLYKVYNLGLN
+910 LNTTNLSGVDAEQR
-921 VIDRTGVLLLWE
+921 VIDLF
-933 AEKDEYNATVYRG
+933 
-946 IMMGSLCTIPLNGIT
+946 GSLDNFKN
-961 QAGGVPLVSMFASFR
+961 VV
-976 KIGENNETDFMYARG
+976 
-991 SSYIR
+991 
-996 VAPATVIYNNKDY
+996 
-1009 TALQIEVSG
+1009 
-1018 EADIMNFVGYFNR
+1018 ADILANHVRYYFHFGDNPNNDCVELGCVNAR
-1031 PPLLTWVPYLEET
+1031 RA
-1044 GSGTVI
+1044 
-1050 LNEEINNNIEVS
+1050 NNNS
-1062 AAKELVGSSD
+1062 SHELHFIITYYD
-1072 VLTKT
+1072 KNNLYT
-1077 NTSAYTP
+1077 NRISI
-1084 TQPYHPAT
+1084 
-1092 KKYVDDKVY
+1092 
-1101 VVNNSTWE
+1101 VVNNDTATSK
-1109 EVLRNNK
+1109 VIIA
-1116 SINGTDVQ
+1116 S
-1124 ALVNKLFG
+1124 LVN
-1132 SYSEFLSLLQG
+1132 S
-1143 VNDNVYIGL
+1143 DNVATL
-1152 KFTDWMYDDANG
+1152 
-1164 YGVGS
+1164 
-1169 SYTVSNLYAKH
+1169 
-1180 NTAEG
+1180 
-1185 EFNCNF
+1185 
-1191 TYFYKNALKCCII
+1191 
-1204 SVNEASNH
+1204 
-1212 NYDKLIIQDIVTSD
+1212 
-1226 NLTTITKK
+1226 TKK
-1234 TAAEY
+1234 TSTEY
-1239 EALGSKDANTA
+1239 SNINPKANNTA
-1250 YCVTD
+1250 YLVTDD

>member
-11 AIVTVASPEIYD
+11 AIVTVANPEIYD

-97 HPVEEEWTAEPT
+97 HPVEDEWTAEPT
-109 STNGI
+109 SANGI

-183 NGSKQGWVVNLIR
+183 NGSKQGWVVTLLR

-212 TPAVVVIN
+212 TPTVVVIN
-220 KGTELNPKFV
+220 KGTDLNPKFV

-255 PTGNNQTSSVVTPA
+255 PTGNNQTSSVVTPT

-284 DVYIVRVIGPTTFAV
+284 DVYTVRVIGPTTFAV
-299 IQNAVQT
+299 IQDAVQT

-324 SSVKTPTGGSYDNPV
+324 ASVKTPTGGSYDNPV
-339 PTESAWSTEIPDGVA
+339 PTESTWNTEIPDGSA

-403 PDNWNKTGTNFIW
+403 PDNWSKTGNNFIW

-476 PSVAVTVG
+476 PSVDVTVG

-507 DIGNTGEKGDT
+507 DTGDVGPQGT
-518 GAAGKDGKNFTILG
+518 PGKDGKNFTILG

-539 LQTDVPSPAQGD
+539 LQTDVPNPAQGD
-551 AYGVGTAE
+551 AYGVGTVE

-580 GTSVDVVDNLA
+580 GTSVDVVDNLT
-591 TADSEKALSAN
+591 TADADKALSAN
-602 MGKKLNEDKLAI
+602 MGKKLNDEKLAI
-614 GDVVNNLTTN
+614 ANVINDLTTN

-636 VLNESKI
+636 KLQDEKI
-643 DDAPKDG
+643 SDAPKDG

-711 ISIAIFMENTISLMY
+711 ISIAIFMENTIRLMY

-738 SDLTISVEARYCLL
+738 SDLTITVEARYCLL
-752 PNNTKEYEVTGDYNP
+752 PNNTKEYEVSGDYNP

-775 AVVANSHKVLPGE
+775 AVVANSYKVLPTE

-810 YLDFVKNTSTN
+810 YLDFVKNTPTN

-842 NTSTLDIQTLGLN
+842 NISTLDIQTLGLN

-865 SGTASALT
+865 GGTASALT
-873 AKYIFVNE
+873 VKYIFVNE

-890 TAYTPTQN
+890 TAYTPTQ
-898 YHPATKKYADAS
+898 
-910 SLYKVYNLGLN
+910 L
-921 VIDRTGVLLLWE
+921 
-933 AEKDEYNATVYRG
+933 
-946 IMMGSLCTIPLNGIT
+946 
-961 QAGGVPLVSMFASFR
+961 
-976 KIGENNETDFMYARG
+976 
-991 SSYIR
+991 
-996 VAPATVIYNNKDY
+996 
-1009 TALQIEVSG
+1009 
-1018 EADIMNFVGYFNR
+1018 
-1031 PPLLTWVPYLEET
+1031 
-1044 GSGTVI
+1044 
-1050 LNEEINNNIEVS
+1050 
-1062 AAKELVGSSD
+1062 
-1072 VLTKT
+1072 
-1077 NTSAYTP
+1077 
-1084 TQPYHPAT
+1084 YHPAT

-1124 ALVNKLFG
+1124 ALINKLFG
-1132 SYSEFLSLLQG
+1132 TYSTYLSFLQG
-1143 VNDNVYIGL
+1143 VNENVYNSL
-1152 KFTDWMYDDANG
+1152 KFTDWMYDDANE
-1164 YGVGS
+1164 YSVGG
-1169 SYTVSNLYAKH
+1169 SYTAGNLYAKH

-1191 TYFYKNALKCCII
+1191 TYFYNNALKSCII
-1204 SVNEASNH
+1204 NVNEASNH
-1212 NYDKLIIQDIVTSD
+1212 NLDVLVVQDIVTSD

>member
-97 HPVEEEWTAEPT
+97 HPVEKEWSAEPT
-109 STNGI
+109 SANGI

-183 NGSKQGWVVNLIR
+183 NGSKQGWVVTLLR

-212 TPAVVVIN
+212 TPTVVVIN
-220 KGTELNPKFV
+220 KGTDLNPKFV

-255 PTGNNQTSSVVTPA
+255 PTGNNQTSSVVTPT

-284 DVYIVRVIGPTTFAV
+284 DVYTVRVIGPTTFAV

-339 PTESAWSTEIPDGVA
+339 PTESAWSTEIPDGSA

-403 PDNWNKTGTNFIW
+403 PDNWSKTGNNFIW

-428 EWNIAKVVGKTGATG
+428 EWNIAKVVGKTGDKGNTG
-443 PTGAPGSNG
+443 
-452 SDGADG
+452 
-458 KSASIKSA
+458 SIKSV
-466 TATVDANVGI
+466 TATVDANVGT
-476 PSVAVTVG
+476 PTVTASITG
-484 GTEFERTFDFAFKNL
+484 DKTNADIKFEFKNL
-499 KGQKGDKG
+499 KGQKGDNGTSATIESASASVDNNTGTPSVTVTAGGTSTNRTFAFAFKNLKGAKG
-507 DIGNTGEKGDT
+507 DKGT
-518 GAAGKDGKNFTILG
+518 DGKNFTILG
-532 YKDSLEQ
+532 YKDTLEQ

-551 AYGVGTAE
+551 AYGVGTVE

-580 GTSVDVVDNLA
+580 GTSVDVVDNLT
-591 TADSEKALSAN
+591 TADADKALSAN
-602 MGKKLNEDKLAI
+602 MGKKLNDEKLAI
-614 GDVVNNLTTN
+614 TNIVNNLTTN
-624 DAKKA
+624 DSKKA

-636 VLNESKI
+636 ALNESKI

-666 EEVYTFEP
+666 EEVYTFAP
-674 DLTTDKVTQEEY
+674 TISGNKITQEDY
-686 NKLKAAI
+686 NGLKAAI

-698 IALKQQDIVGGYT
+698 IAYGQQGMNGNYVATLSASVED
-711 ISIAIFMENTISLMY
+711 AIRFMTF
-726 NAGDS
+726 AGDS
-731 FTLLSIT
+731 FQVFTVT
-738 SDLTISVEARYCLL
+738 PDLTFTGGNEYLILK
-752 PNNTKEYEVTGDYNP
+752 NNTVEYEVTGDYNP

-775 AVVANSHKVLPGE
+775 AVVANSYKVLPTE

-810 YLDFVKNTSTN
+810 YLDFVKNTPTN

-833 ASMISYTND
+833 ANMISYTND

-865 SGTASALT
+865 GGTASALT
-873 AKYIFVNE
+873 VKYIFVNE

-890 TAYTPTQN
+890 TAYTPTQH
-898 YHPATKKYADAS
+898 YHPATKA
-910 SLYKVYNLGLN
+910 
-921 VIDRTGVLLLWE
+921 
-933 AEKDEYNATVYRG
+933 
-946 IMMGSLCTIPLNGIT
+946 
-961 QAGGVPLVSMFASFR
+961 
-976 KIGENNETDFMYARG
+976 
-991 SSYIR
+991 
-996 VAPATVIYNNKDY
+996 
-1009 TALQIEVSG
+1009 
-1018 EADIMNFVGYFNR
+1018 
-1031 PPLLTWVPYLEET
+1031 
-1044 GSGTVI
+1044 
-1050 LNEEINNNIEVS
+1050 
-1062 AAKELVGSSD
+1062 
-1072 VLTKT
+1072 
-1077 NTSAYTP
+1077 
-1084 TQPYHPAT
+1084 
-1092 KKYVDDKVY
+1092 YVDDIGYGRTITITAADKFLNTANLSGVDAEQRVIDLFGRLDNFKKVVANILANHVRY
-1101 VVNNSTWE
+1101 YFHFGDNPNNDCIELGCVNAWRANNNSSYKLNFIITYYDE
-1109 EVLRNNK
+1109 NNLYTNRI
-1116 SINGTDVQ
+1116 SIVVSNDTAASKVII
-1124 ALVNKLFG
+1124 ASLVN
-1132 SYSEFLSLLQG
+1132 S
-1143 VNDNVYIGL
+1143 DNVATL
-1152 KFTDWMYDDANG
+1152 
-1164 YGVGS
+1164 
-1169 SYTVSNLYAKH
+1169 
-1180 NTAEG
+1180 
-1185 EFNCNF
+1185 
-1191 TYFYKNALKCCII
+1191 
-1204 SVNEASNH
+1204 
-1212 NYDKLIIQDIVTSD
+1212 
-1226 NLTTITKK
+1226 TKK
-1234 TAAEY
+1234 TSTEY
-1239 EALGSKDANTA
+1239 SNINPKLDNTA
-1250 YCVTD
+1250 YLVTDD

>member
-23 ATQAYER
+23 AKQAYER

-38 HVYLSKQDVPVG
+38 HVYLSKQDAPVG
-50 ASPTGGDND
+50 TSPTGGDND

-65 EIAAASCRLGRAY
+65 EIAAASCKLGRAY
-78 RRITD
+78 RRITG

-97 HPVEEEWTAEPT
+97 HPVEEEWCAEPT
-109 STNGI
+109 SANGI

-203 EATVDAEVG
+203 EATVDAKVG
-212 TPAVVVIN
+212 TPAVVVLN
-220 KGTELNPKFV
+220 KGTDLNPKFV

-269 GITLAVG
+269 GIVLAVG

-284 DVYIVRVIGPTTFAV
+284 DVYTVSVIEPTTFAV
-299 IQNAVQT
+299 IQDAVQT

-324 SSVKTPTGGSYDNPV
+324 ASVKTPTGGSYANPV
-339 PTESAWSTEIPDGVA
+339 PTERAWSTEIPDGSA

-366 GKNQEEAW
+366 GKNQEKVW
-374 STPKNLTYVQ
+374 GTPKNLTYVQ
-384 YTETWYSTVE
+384 YTETWYSTIE

-403 PDNWNKTGTNFIW
+403 PDNWSKTGTDFIW

-452 SDGADG
+452 SDGVDG

-466 TATVDANVGI
+466 TATVDANVGT
-476 PSVAVTVG
+476 PAVTVTAG
-484 GTEFERTFDFAFKNL
+484 GTELERTFNFAFKNL

-507 DIGNTGEKGDT
+507 DTGDT
-518 GAAGKDGKNFTILG
+518 GAVGPQGAPGKDGTNGKNGKDGKDGKNFTILG
-532 YKDSLEQ
+532 YKDTLEQ
-539 LQTDVPSPAQGD
+539 LQTDVPNPAQGD

-565 YDTTKGWVANGTIGG
+565 YDTTEGWVANGTVGG
-580 GTSVDVVDNLA
+580 ATSIDVVDNL
-591 TADSEKALSAN
+591 TSADADKALSAN
-602 MGKKLNEDKLAI
+602 MGKKLNDEKLAI

-624 DAKKA
+624 ETKKA

-636 VLNESKI
+636 KLQNEKI
-643 DDAPKDG
+643 SDAPKDG
-650 SPYMRKNGAWS
+650 SPYMRKDGAWS

-666 EEVYTFEP
+666 EEVYAFAPTISGN
-674 DLTTDKVTQEEY
+674 KITQEDY
-686 NKLKAAI
+686 NGLKAAI

-698 IALKQQDIVGGYT
+698 IAYGQQGMNGNYVATLSASMED
-711 ISIAIFMENTISLMY
+711 AIRLMTF
-726 NAGDS
+726 AGDS
-731 FTLLSIT
+731 FQVFTVT
-738 SDLTISVEARYCLL
+738 SDLTFSARSEYLIL
-752 PNNTKEYEVTGDYNP
+752 KNNTVEYEVIGDYNP

-775 AVVANSHKVLPGE
+775 AVATNSYKVLPIE
-788 VLEITQD
+788 VLYITQD
-795 MASDDIFA
+795 MASNDIFA

-810 YLDFVKNTSTN
+810 YLDFVKNTPTN

-855 ASQYIRVTVS
+855 ASQYIKVTVS
-865 SGTASALT
+865 GGTASALT

-890 TAYTPTQN
+890 TVYVPTQN
-898 YHPATKKYADAS
+898 YHPATKNYVDTIRHGKTLSCTYTYLTTNSSGTNKDTYDLITNIFGSDTEFKSAIQTTISNHQSIHFHFNSVNNCLSINNVYAYKNEDTQKYELS
-910 SLYKVYNLGLN
+910 
-921 VIDRTGVLLLWE
+921 
-933 AEKDEYNATVYRG
+933 
-946 IMMGSLCTIPLNGIT
+946 
-961 QAGGVPLVSMFASFR
+961 
-976 KIGENNETDFMYARG
+976 FMYSLING
-991 SSYIR
+991 
-996 VAPATVIYNNKDY
+996 NNFMTK
-1009 TALQIEVSG
+1009 
-1018 EADIMNFVGYFNR
+1018 
-1031 PPLLTWVPYLEET
+1031 
-1044 GSGTVI
+1044 
-1050 LNEEINNNIEVS
+1050 S
-1062 AAKELVGSSD
+1062 AAFHYEPNAPENSWHVIKDLVQS
-1072 VLTKT
+1072 
-1077 NTSAYTP
+1077 
-1084 TQPYHPAT
+1084 
-1092 KKYVDDKVY
+1092 
-1101 VVNNSTWE
+1101 
-1109 EVLRNNK
+1109 
-1116 SINGTDVQ
+1116 
-1124 ALVNKLFG
+1124 
-1132 SYSEFLSLLQG
+1132 
-1143 VNDNVYIGL
+1143 DNVATL
-1152 KFTDWMYDDANG
+1152 
-1164 YGVGS
+1164 
-1169 SYTVSNLYAKH
+1169 
-1180 NTAEG
+1180 
-1185 EFNCNF
+1185 
-1191 TYFYKNALKCCII
+1191 
-1204 SVNEASNH
+1204 
-1212 NYDKLIIQDIVTSD
+1212 
-1226 NLTTITKK
+1226 TKK
-1234 TAAEY
+1234 TSTEY
-1239 EALGSKDANTA
+1239 SNINPKADNTA
-1250 YCVTD
+1250 YLVTDN

>member
-38 HVYLSKQDVPVG
+38 HVYLSKQDVPVC

-109 STNGI
+109 SANGI

-183 NGSKQGWVVNLIR
+183 NGSKHGWVVNLIR

-220 KGTELNPKFV
+220 KGTKLNPKFI

-255 PTGNNQTSSVVTPA
+255 PTGNNQTSSVVTPT

-299 IQNAVQT
+299 IRDAVQT

-339 PTESAWSTEIPDGVA
+339 PTESAWSTEIPDGSA

-403 PDNWNKTGTNFIW
+403 PDNWSKTGNNFIW

-428 EWNIAKVVGKTGATG
+428 EWNITKVVGKTGDKGNTG
-443 PTGAPGSNG
+443 
-452 SDGADG
+452 
-458 KSASIKSA
+458 SIKSV
-466 TATVDANVGI
+466 TATVDANIGT
-476 PSVAVTVG
+476 PSVTASITG
-484 GTEFERTFDFAFKNL
+484 DKTNADIKFAFKNL
-499 KGQKGDKG
+499 KGQKGDNGTSATIESASASVDDNTGTPSVTVTSGGTSTNRTFAFAFKNLKGAKG
-507 DIGNTGEKGDT
+507 DKGI
-518 GAAGKDGKNFTILG
+518 DGKNLTILG
-532 YKDSLEQ
+532 YKATLEQ
-539 LQTDVPSPAQGD
+539 LQTDVPNPAQGD

-580 GTSVDVVDNLA
+580 GTSVDVVDNLT
-591 TADSEKALSAN
+591 TADADKALSAN
-602 MGKKLNEDKLAI
+602 MGKKLQDE
-614 GDVVNNLTTN
+614 
-624 DAKKA
+624 
-629 LSAAQGK
+629 
-636 VLNESKI
+636 KI
-643 DDAPKDG
+643 SDAPKDG

-738 SDLTISVEARYCLL
+738 SDLTITVEARYCLL

-775 AVVANSHKVLPGE
+775 AVVANSYKVLPIE

-810 YLDFVKNTSTN
+810 YLDFVKNTPTN

-865 SGTASALT
+865 GGTASALT
-873 AKYIFVNE
+873 VKYIFVNE

-890 TAYTPTQN
+890 TVYVPTQN
-898 YHPATKKYADAS
+898 YHPATKNYVDTIRYGKTLSCTYTYLATNSSGTNKDTYDLITNIFGSDTEFKSAIQTTISNHQSIHFHFDSVNNCLSINNVYAYKSEDTQKYELS
-910 SLYKVYNLGLN
+910 
-921 VIDRTGVLLLWE
+921 
-933 AEKDEYNATVYRG
+933 
-946 IMMGSLCTIPLNGIT
+946 
-961 QAGGVPLVSMFASFR
+961 
-976 KIGENNETDFMYARG
+976 FMY
-991 SSYIR
+991 
-996 VAPATVIYNNKDY
+996 TVVNGNTFMTK
-1009 TALQIEVSG
+1009 
-1018 EADIMNFVGYFNR
+1018 
-1031 PPLLTWVPYLEET
+1031 
-1044 GSGTVI
+1044 
-1050 LNEEINNNIEVS
+1050 S
-1062 AAKELVGSSD
+1062 AAFHYEPNVPENSWHVIKDLVQS
-1072 VLTKT
+1072 
-1077 NTSAYTP
+1077 
-1084 TQPYHPAT
+1084 
-1092 KKYVDDKVY
+1092 
-1101 VVNNSTWE
+1101 
-1109 EVLRNNK
+1109 
-1116 SINGTDVQ
+1116 
-1124 ALVNKLFG
+1124 
-1132 SYSEFLSLLQG
+1132 
-1143 VNDNVYIGL
+1143 DNVATL
-1152 KFTDWMYDDANG
+1152 
-1164 YGVGS
+1164 
-1169 SYTVSNLYAKH
+1169 
-1180 NTAEG
+1180 
-1185 EFNCNF
+1185 
-1191 TYFYKNALKCCII
+1191 
-1204 SVNEASNH
+1204 
-1212 NYDKLIIQDIVTSD
+1212 
-1226 NLTTITKK
+1226 TKK
-1234 TAAEY
+1234 TSTEY
-1239 EALGSKDANTA
+1239 SNINPKADNTA
-1250 YCVTD
+1250 YLVTDD

>member
-30 LTYVKHNG
+30 LAYVKHNG

-109 STNGI
+109 SANGI

-255 PTGNNQTSSVVTPA
+255 PTGNNQTSSVVTPT

-284 DVYIVRVIGPTTFAV
+284 DVYTVRVIGPTTFAV
-299 IQNAVQT
+299 IQDAVQT

-324 SSVKTPTGGSYDNPV
+324 ASVKTPTGGSYDNPV
-339 PTESAWSTEIPDGVA
+339 PTESTWNTEIPDGSA

-403 PDNWNKTGTNFIW
+403 PDNWSKTGNNFIW

-443 PTGAPGSNG
+443 PAGAPGSNG

-476 PSVAVTVG
+476 PSVDVTVG

-507 DIGNTGEKGDT
+507 DIGPAGEKGDT
-518 GAAGKDGKNFTILG
+518 GATGKDGKNFTILG

-551 AYGVGTAE
+551 AYGVGTVE

-580 GTSVDVVDNLA
+580 GTSVDVVDNL
-591 TADSEKALSAN
+591 TTGDADKALSAN
-602 MGKKLNEDKLAI
+602 MGKKLNDEKLAI
-614 GDVVNNLTTN
+614 TNIVNNLTTN
-624 DAKKA
+624 DSKKA

-636 VLNESKI
+636 ALNESKI

-738 SDLTISVEARYCLL
+738 SDLTITVEARYCLL
-752 PNNTKEYEVTGDYNP
+752 ANNTKEYEVTEDYNP

-775 AVVANSHKVLPGE
+775 AVVANSYKVLPGE

-873 AKYIFVNE
+873 VRYIFVNE

-890 TAYTPTQN
+890 TAYTPTQL
-898 YHPATKKYADAS
+898 YHPATKVYADNIGYGKTITIIDDKF
-910 SLYKVYNLGLN
+910 LYTANLSGIDAEQR
-921 VIDRTGVLLLWE
+921 VIDLFGSINIFKKVVADILANHVRYYFHFGDNPNNDCIELGCVNAWRANNKSSHKLNFIITY
-933 AEKDEYNATVYRG
+933 YN
-946 IMMGSLCTIPLNGIT
+946 
-961 QAGGVPLVSMFASFR
+961 
-976 KIGENNETDFMYARG
+976 ENNL
-991 SSYIR
+991 
-996 VAPATVIYNNKDY
+996 Y
-1009 TALQIEVSG
+1009 T
-1018 EADIMNFVGYFNR
+1018 NR
-1031 PPLLTWVPYLEET
+1031 I
-1044 GSGTVI
+1044 SI
-1050 LNEEINNNIEVS
+1050 
-1062 AAKELVGSSD
+1062 
-1072 VLTKT
+1072 
-1077 NTSAYTP
+1077 
-1084 TQPYHPAT
+1084 
-1092 KKYVDDKVY
+1092 
-1101 VVNNSTWE
+1101 VVNNDTAASK
-1109 EVLRNNK
+1109 VIIA
-1116 SINGTDVQ
+1116 S
-1124 ALVNKLFG
+1124 LVN
-1132 SYSEFLSLLQG
+1132 S
-1143 VNDNVYIGL
+1143 DNVATL
-1152 KFTDWMYDDANG
+1152 
-1164 YGVGS
+1164 
-1169 SYTVSNLYAKH
+1169 
-1180 NTAEG
+1180 
-1185 EFNCNF
+1185 
-1191 TYFYKNALKCCII
+1191 
-1204 SVNEASNH
+1204 
-1212 NYDKLIIQDIVTSD
+1212 
-1226 NLTTITKK
+1226 TKK
-1234 TAAEY
+1234 TSTEY
-1239 EALGSKDANTA
+1239 SNINPKADNTA
-1250 YCVTD
+1250 YLVTDN

>member
-11 AIVTVASPEIYD
+11 AIVTVANPEIYD

-50 ASPTGGDND
+50 TSPTGGDND

-97 HPVEEEWTAEPT
+97 HPVEKEWSAGPT
-109 STNGI
+109 SANGI

-148 TSNVEKEPGTPDTHP
+148 TSNVEKEPGTPNTHP

-183 NGSKQGWVVNLIR
+183 NGSKQGWVVTLLR

-212 TPAVVVIN
+212 TPTVVVIN
-220 KGTELNPKFV
+220 KGTDLNPKFV

-255 PTGNNQTSSVVTPA
+255 PTGNNQTSSVVTPT

-284 DVYIVRVIGPTTFAV
+284 DVYTVRVIGPTTFAV
-299 IQNAVQT
+299 IRDAVQT

-324 SSVKTPTGGSYDNPV
+324 ASVKTPTGGSYDNPV
-339 PTESAWSTEIPDGVA
+339 PTESTWNTEIPNGSA

-403 PDNWNKTGTNFIW
+403 PDNWSKTGNNFIW

-476 PSVAVTVG
+476 PSVDVTVG

-499 KGQKGDKG
+499 KGQKGDNG
-507 DIGNTGEKGDT
+507 DIGKTGEKGDT

-551 AYGVGTAE
+551 AYGVGTVE

-580 GTSVDVVDNLA
+580 GTSVDVVDNL
-591 TADSEKALSAN
+591 TTGDADKALSAN
-602 MGKKLNEDKLAI
+602 MGKKLNDEKLASA
-614 GDVVNNLTTN
+614 DVINDLTTN

-636 VLNESKI
+636 KLQDEKVE
-643 DDAPKDG
+643 DAPKDG
-650 SPYMRKNGAWS
+650 NVYGRKNKDWVEVPEHLNLTSEDLNDINGAGF
-661 AYTQI
+661 ATQ
-666 EEVYTFEP
+666 
-674 DLTTDKVTQEEY
+674 KS
-686 NKLKAAI
+686 
-693 EAGKI
+693 
-698 IALKQQDIVGGYT
+698 IAGYT
-711 ISIAIFMENTISLMY
+711 TPENNYPINENGALIFVNGHYSRSNQIYGSY
-726 NAGDS
+726 
-731 FTLLSIT
+731 
-738 SDLTISVEARYCLL
+738 LTNRWFARGSG
-752 PNNTKEYEVTGDYNP
+752 NQQGIRTDWKEFVFTGDVLTKTNTSPFTPTQPYHP
-767 AHKKYVDE
+767 TTKKYVDE
-775 AVVANSHKVLPGE
+775 AVVANSYKVLPTE
-788 VLEITQD
+788 VLEITQG

-810 YLDFVKNTSTN
+810 YLDFVKNTPTN

-890 TAYTPTQN
+890 TAYTPTQH
-898 YHPATKKYADAS
+898 YHPATKA
-910 SLYKVYNLGLN
+910 
-921 VIDRTGVLLLWE
+921 
-933 AEKDEYNATVYRG
+933 
-946 IMMGSLCTIPLNGIT
+946 
-961 QAGGVPLVSMFASFR
+961 
-976 KIGENNETDFMYARG
+976 
-991 SSYIR
+991 
-996 VAPATVIYNNKDY
+996 
-1009 TALQIEVSG
+1009 
-1018 EADIMNFVGYFNR
+1018 
-1031 PPLLTWVPYLEET
+1031 
-1044 GSGTVI
+1044 
-1050 LNEEINNNIEVS
+1050 
-1062 AAKELVGSSD
+1062 
-1072 VLTKT
+1072 
-1077 NTSAYTP
+1077 
-1084 TQPYHPAT
+1084 
-1092 KKYVDDKVY
+1092 YVDDIGYGRTITIGTTADKFLNTANLSGVDAEQRVIDLFGSLDRFKNVVANILANHVRY
-1101 VVNNSTWE
+1101 YFHFGDNPNNNCVELGCVNAWRANNNSSHQLHFIITYYDENNLYTNRISIVVNNDTAASK
-1109 EVLRNNK
+1109 VIIA
-1116 SINGTDVQ
+1116 S
-1124 ALVNKLFG
+1124 LVN
-1132 SYSEFLSLLQG
+1132 S
-1143 VNDNVYIGL
+1143 DNVATL
-1152 KFTDWMYDDANG
+1152 
-1164 YGVGS
+1164 
-1169 SYTVSNLYAKH
+1169 
-1180 NTAEG
+1180 
-1185 EFNCNF
+1185 
-1191 TYFYKNALKCCII
+1191 
-1204 SVNEASNH
+1204 
-1212 NYDKLIIQDIVTSD
+1212 
-1226 NLTTITKK
+1226 TKK
-1234 TAAEY
+1234 TSTEY
-1239 EALGSKDANTA
+1239 SNINPKANNTA
-1250 YCVTD
+1250 YLVTDD